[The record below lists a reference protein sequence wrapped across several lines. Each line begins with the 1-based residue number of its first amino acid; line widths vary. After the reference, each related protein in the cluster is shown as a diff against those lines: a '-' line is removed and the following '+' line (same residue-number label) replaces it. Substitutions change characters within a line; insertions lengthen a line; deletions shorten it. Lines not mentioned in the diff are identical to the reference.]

1 MRNKH
6 LLPLSL
12 VATVALTVMPNTGL
26 ANNMAND
33 GTNVNEANN
42 YTQLNNNAHLQ
53 QRKDSVVEKGSDRGI
68 MLNAKSTTEPRQ
80 VEIGLPMNY
89 TAVMFNGLPS
99 VFYFWPNTTS
109 NHWRGEQL
117 LAGQGLQNIST
128 TAIKFGEIGYGV
140 DSYMERGGEKFKGK
154 LKYQTNIYGAQN
166 FDLNLSGK
174 LAKKTY
180 FTLSAYQ
187 NFDPG
192 SMDLKFT
199 NFIDRA
205 QFYTAG
211 LTHLFNNDRGR
222 ISVFYKYN
230 VTHPL
235 TSLANYAP
243 FTYDGDGKVSE
254 LKGFRMG
261 RDSYLPVDGMMQY
274 RDVKTGELVTDNLYD
289 IIKTRTHEGTA
300 LLDYDFGN
308 NLTLAVKAK
317 FSHSKGHSGDQL
329 TMGFYED
336 ADATYA
342 DNGEQFHGTIQ
353 RRLSQINAFCVKDA
367 MLIAELQKKTANH
380 NWAFGVN
387 ELYSNIDYARSTT
400 QYYHEVAPNPRKL
413 IYNGQ
418 EYANLNGSSE
428 YDKGF
433 ENKLAAYVTDTWR
446 VSPSFRMGYGARL
459 ELFNIGVDYIGDSRF
474 TDFYIGAKYNDADGN
489 QKTVATTHHTNTG
502 LNYAVSVSPTYNIT
516 HNFGLTGEINF
527 LQQYRHL
534 EAYSG
539 KTLPYY
545 NHRPFILGRAGIFYN
560 SKFVNLVSAFTYA
573 RRTNDYSRLT
583 VMSENPNEDPV
594 MVGASSGIQTM
605 GWTTDAMFTPFKG
618 FKFHAMFTYQN
629 PKYTGYKFE
638 AFNKTYD
645 FSDKIVTKQSKIII
659 ELDPNYTYDRFN
671 IWASFRYYSKQYA
684 NVGNSVYFNGRWET
698 FAGASYKANKMLT
711 FNVNV
716 VNFLNQRGAQG
727 TIPGSELITDG
738 SQYAGTVMA
747 GNYIRPFTVEFGA
760 KLNF

>member
-1 MRNKH
+1 MNRRKL
-6 LLPLSL
+6 LLPSLLAVASIFPTLSANADTL
-12 VATVALTVMPNTGL
+12 NKSVIALEDTTKTVS
-26 ANNMAND
+26 ND
-33 GTNVNEANN
+33 HGV
-42 YTQLNNNAHLQ
+42 
-53 QRKDSVVEKGSDRGI
+53 
-68 MLNAKSTTEPRQ
+68 MLNAKDATEPRQ
-80 VEIGLPMNY
+80 VEIGLPMSY
-89 TAVMFNGLPS
+89 TAVSVDGLPA
-99 VFYFWPNTTS
+99 VYYYWPNTTS

-117 LAGQGLQNIST
+117 LARQGLQNIAT

-154 LKYQTNIYGAQN
+154 LKYQTNTFGAQN

-180 FTLSAYQ
+180 FTLSTYQ

-192 SMDLKFT
+192 SMNLKFT
-199 NFIDRA
+199 NYIDRA

-211 LTHLFNNDRGR
+211 LTHLFNDDRGR
-222 ISVFYKYN
+222 FSVFYKYN
-230 VTHPL
+230 ETHPL
-235 TSLANYAP
+235 TALANYAP

-254 LKGFRMG
+254 LKNFRMG

-274 RDVKTGELVTDNLYD
+274 RNVKTGELVTDNLYD
-289 IIKTRTHEGTA
+289 IIKTRTHEATA
-300 LLDYDFGN
+300 LLDYDLGN
-308 NLTLAVKAK
+308 NLSLAVKGK

-342 DNGEQFHGTIQ
+342 DNGDAFHGTIQ

-367 MLIAELQKKTANH
+367 MLVAELQKKTASH
-380 NWAFGVN
+380 DWAFGIN

-413 IYNGQ
+413 IYNGV
-418 EYANLNGSSE
+418 EYANLNGSTE

-433 ENKLAAYVTDTWR
+433 ENKLAAYVNDTWR
-446 VSPSFRMGYGARL
+446 ISRNFRMGYGARV
-459 ELFNIGVDYIGDSRF
+459 ELFSLGVDYISDKRFGDF
-474 TDFYIGAKYNDADGN
+474 HIGANYTDAEGN
-489 QKTVATTHHTNTG
+489 KKTVGVSHHTNTG

-527 LQQYRHL
+527 LRQYRHL

-539 KTLPYY
+539 TSLPYY
-545 NHRPFILGRAGIFYN
+545 NNRPFILGRAGIFFN
-560 SKFVNLVSAFTYA
+560 SSFVNLVSAFTYA

-594 MVGASSGIQTM
+594 MVGASSGIETM

-618 FKFHAMFTYQN
+618 FTFHAMVTLQS

-645 FSDKIVTKQSKIII
+645 FSGKTVTKQSKLIV

-671 IWASFRYYSKQYA
+671 IWASFRYYGKQYA

-698 FAGASYKANKMLT
+698 FAGASYKASKMLT

-738 SQYAGTVMA
+738 SQYAGTIMA

>member
-1 MRNKH
+1 MNRRKL
-6 LLPLSL
+6 LLPSLLAVASIFPTLSANADTL
-12 VATVALTVMPNTGL
+12 NKSVIALEDTTKT
-26 ANNMAND
+26 ASND
-33 GTNVNEANN
+33 HGV
-42 YTQLNNNAHLQ
+42 
-53 QRKDSVVEKGSDRGI
+53 
-68 MLNAKSTTEPRQ
+68 MLNAKDATEPRQ
-80 VEIGLPMNY
+80 VEIGLPMSY
-89 TAVMFNGLPS
+89 TAVSVDGLPA
-99 VFYFWPNTTS
+99 VYYYWPNTTS

-117 LAGQGLQNIST
+117 LARQGLQNIAT

-154 LKYQTNIYGAQN
+154 LKYQTNTFGAQN

-180 FTLSAYQ
+180 FTLSTYQ

-192 SMDLKFT
+192 SMNLKFT
-199 NFIDRA
+199 NYIDRA

-211 LTHLFNNDRGR
+211 LTHLFNDDRGR
-222 ISVFYKYN
+222 FSVFYKYN
-230 VTHPL
+230 ETHPL
-235 TSLANYAP
+235 TALANYAP

-254 LKGFRMG
+254 LKNFRMG

-289 IIKTRTHEGTA
+289 IIKTRTHEATA
-300 LLDYDFGN
+300 LLDYDLGN
-308 NLTLAVKAK
+308 NLSLAVKGK

-342 DNGEQFHGTIQ
+342 DNGDAFHGTIQ

-367 MLIAELQKKTANH
+367 LFVAELQKKTASH
-380 NWAFGVN
+380 DWAFGIN

-413 IYNGQ
+413 IYNGV
-418 EYANLNGSSE
+418 EYANLNGSTE

-433 ENKLAAYVTDTWR
+433 ENKLAAYVNDTWR
-446 VSPSFRMGYGARL
+446 ISRNFRMGYGARV
-459 ELFNIGVDYIGDSRF
+459 ELFNLGVDYIGDKRF
-474 TDFYIGAKYNDADGN
+474 GDFHIGANYTDAEGN
-489 QKTVATTHHTNTG
+489 KKTVGITHHTNTG

-527 LQQYRHL
+527 LRQYRHL

-539 KTLPYY
+539 TSLPYY
-545 NHRPFILGRAGIFYN
+545 NNRPFILGRAGIFFN
-560 SKFVNLVSAFTYA
+560 SSFVNLVSAFTYA

-594 MVGASSGIQTM
+594 MVGASSGIETM

-618 FKFHAMFTYQN
+618 FTFHAMVTLQS

-645 FSDKIVTKQSKIII
+645 FSGKTVTKQSKLIV

-671 IWASFRYYSKQYA
+671 IWASFRYYGKQYA

-698 FAGASYKANKMLT
+698 FAGASYKASKMLT

-738 SQYAGTVMA
+738 SQYAGTIMA

>member
-1 MRNKH
+1 MNRKKL
-6 LLPLSL
+6 LLPSLLAVASIFPTLSANADTL
-12 VATVALTVMPNTGL
+12 NKSVIALEDTTKT
-26 ANNMAND
+26 ASND
-33 GTNVNEANN
+33 HGV
-42 YTQLNNNAHLQ
+42 
-53 QRKDSVVEKGSDRGI
+53 
-68 MLNAKSTTEPRQ
+68 MLNAKDATEPRQ
-80 VEIGLPMNY
+80 VEIGLPMSY
-89 TAVMFNGLPS
+89 TAVSVDGLPA
-99 VFYFWPNTTS
+99 VYYYWPNTTS

-117 LAGQGLQNIST
+117 LARQGLQNIAT

-154 LKYQTNIYGAQN
+154 LKYQTNTFGAQN

-180 FTLSAYQ
+180 FTLSTYQ

-192 SMDLKFT
+192 SMNLKFT
-199 NFIDRA
+199 NYIDRA

-211 LTHLFNNDRGR
+211 LTHLFNDDRGR
-222 ISVFYKYN
+222 FSVFYKYN
-230 VTHPL
+230 ETHPL
-235 TSLANYAP
+235 TALANYAP

-254 LKGFRMG
+254 LKNFRMG

-289 IIKTRTHEGTA
+289 IIKTRTHEATA
-300 LLDYDFGN
+300 LLDYDLGN
-308 NLTLAVKAK
+308 NLSLAVKGK

-342 DNGEQFHGTIQ
+342 DNGDAFHGTIQ

-367 MLIAELQKKTANH
+367 MLVAELQKKTASH
-380 NWAFGVN
+380 DWAFGIN

-413 IYNGQ
+413 IYNGA

-433 ENKLAAYVTDTWR
+433 ENKLAAYVNDTWR
-446 VSPSFRMGYGARL
+446 VSRNFRMGYGARV
-459 ELFNIGVDYIGDSRF
+459 ELFNLGVDYIGDKRF
-474 TDFYIGAKYNDADGN
+474 SDFHIGANYTDAEGT
-489 QKTVATTHHTNTG
+489 KKAVGVSHHTNTG

-527 LQQYRHL
+527 LRQYRHL

-539 KTLPYY
+539 TSLPYY
-545 NHRPFILGRAGIFYN
+545 NNRPFILGRAGIFFN
-560 SKFVNLVSAFTYA
+560 SSFVNLVSAFTYA

-594 MVGASSGIQTM
+594 MVGASSGIETM

-618 FKFHAMFTYQN
+618 FTFHAMVTLQS

-645 FSDKIVTKQSKIII
+645 FSGKTVTKQSKLIV

-671 IWASFRYYSKQYA
+671 IWASFRYYGKQYA

-698 FAGASYKANKMLT
+698 FAGASYKASKMLT

-738 SQYAGTVMA
+738 SQYAGTIMA

>member
-1 MRNKH
+1 MNRRKL
-6 LLPLSL
+6 LLPSLLAVASIFPTLSANADTL
-12 VATVALTVMPNTGL
+12 NKSVIALEDTTKT
-26 ANNMAND
+26 ASND
-33 GTNVNEANN
+33 HGV
-42 YTQLNNNAHLQ
+42 
-53 QRKDSVVEKGSDRGI
+53 
-68 MLNAKSTTEPRQ
+68 MLNAKDATEPRQ
-80 VEIGLPMNY
+80 VEIGLPMSY
-89 TAVMFNGLPS
+89 TAVSVDGLPA
-99 VFYFWPNTTS
+99 VYYYWPNTTS

-117 LAGQGLQNIST
+117 LARQGLQNIAT

-154 LKYQTNIYGAQN
+154 QKYQTNTFGAQN

-180 FTLSAYQ
+180 FTLSTYQ

-192 SMDLKFT
+192 SMNLKFT
-199 NFIDRA
+199 NYIDRA

-211 LTHLFNNDRGR
+211 LTHLFNDDRGR
-222 ISVFYKYN
+222 FSVFYKYN
-230 VTHPL
+230 ETHPL
-235 TSLANYAP
+235 TALANYAP

-254 LKGFRMG
+254 LKNFRMG

-289 IIKTRTHEGTA
+289 IIKTRTHEATA
-300 LLDYDFGN
+300 LLDYDLGN
-308 NLTLAVKAK
+308 NLSLAVKGK

-342 DNGEQFHGTIQ
+342 DNGDAFHGTIQ

-367 MLIAELQKKTANH
+367 MLVAELQKKTASH
-380 NWAFGVN
+380 DWAFGIN

-413 IYNGQ
+413 IYNGA

-433 ENKLAAYVTDTWR
+433 ENKLAAYVNDTWR
-446 VSPSFRMGYGARL
+446 VSRNFRMGYGARV
-459 ELFNIGVDYIGDSRF
+459 ELFNLGVDYIGDKRF
-474 TDFYIGAKYNDADGN
+474 GDFHIGANYTDAEGTK
-489 QKTVATTHHTNTG
+489 KTVGVSHHTNTG

-527 LQQYRHL
+527 LRQYRHL

-539 KTLPYY
+539 TSLPYY
-545 NHRPFILGRAGIFYN
+545 NNRPFILGRAGIFFN
-560 SKFVNLVSAFTYA
+560 SSFVNLVSAFTYA

-594 MVGASSGIQTM
+594 MVGASSGIETM

-618 FKFHAMFTYQN
+618 FTFHAMVTLQS

-645 FSDKIVTKQSKIII
+645 FSGKTVTKQSKLIV

-671 IWASFRYYSKQYA
+671 IWASFRYYGKQYA

-698 FAGASYKANKMLT
+698 FAGASYKASKMLT

-738 SQYAGTVMA
+738 SQYAGTIMA

>member
-1 MRNKH
+1 MNRKKL
-6 LLPLSL
+6 LLPSLLAVASIFPTLSANADTL
-12 VATVALTVMPNTGL
+12 NKSVIALEDTTKT
-26 ANNMAND
+26 ASND
-33 GTNVNEANN
+33 HGV
-42 YTQLNNNAHLQ
+42 
-53 QRKDSVVEKGSDRGI
+53 
-68 MLNAKSTTEPRQ
+68 MLNAKDATEPRQ
-80 VEIGLPMNY
+80 VEIGLPMSY
-89 TAVMFNGLPS
+89 TAVSVDGLPA
-99 VFYFWPNTTS
+99 VYYYWPNTTS

-117 LAGQGLQNIST
+117 LARQGLQNIAT

-154 LKYQTNIYGAQN
+154 LKYQTNTFGAQN

-180 FTLSAYQ
+180 FTLSTYQ

-192 SMDLKFT
+192 SMNLKFT
-199 NFIDRA
+199 NYIDRA

-211 LTHLFNNDRGR
+211 LTHLFNDDRGR
-222 ISVFYKYN
+222 FSVFYKYN
-230 VTHPL
+230 ETHPL
-235 TSLANYAP
+235 TALANYAP

-254 LKGFRMG
+254 LKNFRMG

-274 RDVKTGELVTDNLYD
+274 RNVKTGKLVTDNLYD
-289 IIKTRTHEGTA
+289 IIKTRTHEATA
-300 LLDYDFGN
+300 LLDYDLGN
-308 NLTLAVKAK
+308 NLSLAVKGK

-342 DNGEQFHGTIQ
+342 DNGDAFHGTIQ

-367 MLIAELQKKTANH
+367 MLVAELQKKTASH
-380 NWAFGVN
+380 DWAFGIN

-413 IYNGQ
+413 IYNGV

-433 ENKLAAYVTDTWR
+433 ENKLAAYVNDTWR
-446 VSPSFRMGYGARL
+446 VSRNFRMGYGARV
-459 ELFNIGVDYIGDSRF
+459 ELFNLGVDYIGDKRF
-474 TDFYIGAKYNDADGN
+474 SDFHIGANYTDAEGTK
-489 QKTVATTHHTNTG
+489 KTVGVSHHTNTG

-527 LQQYRHL
+527 LRQYRHL

-539 KTLPYY
+539 TSLPYY
-545 NHRPFILGRAGIFYN
+545 NNRPFILGRAGIFFN
-560 SKFVNLVSAFTYA
+560 SSFVNLVSAFTYA

-594 MVGASSGIQTM
+594 MVGASSGIETM

-618 FKFHAMFTYQN
+618 FTFHAMVTLQS

-645 FSDKIVTKQSKIII
+645 FSGKTVTKQSKLIV

-671 IWASFRYYSKQYA
+671 IWASFRYYGKQYA

-698 FAGASYKANKMLT
+698 FAGASYKASKMLT

-738 SQYAGTVMA
+738 SQYAGTIMA

>member
-1 MRNKH
+1 MKHNKL
-6 LLPLSL
+6 LLPTFL
-12 VATVALTVMPNTGL
+12 VAASL
-26 ANNMAND
+26 ATTLPVHADTLLKAYAAVEDSTKTEGND
-33 GTNVNEANN
+33 HGV
-42 YTQLNNNAHLQ
+42 
-53 QRKDSVVEKGSDRGI
+53 
-68 MLNAKSTTEPRQ
+68 MLNAKDATEPRQ
-80 VEIGLPMNY
+80 VEIGLPMSY
-89 TAVMFNGLPS
+89 TAVS
-99 VFYFWPNTTS
+99 VDGVPAVYYYWPNTTS

-154 LKYQTNIYGAQN
+154 VKYQTNTYGAQN
-166 FDLNLSGK
+166 FDMNLSGK

-180 FTLSAYQ
+180 FTLSTYQ

-199 NFIDRA
+199 NYIDRA

-211 LTHLFNNDRGR
+211 LTRLFNNDRGR
-222 ISVFYKYN
+222 FSVFYKYN

-235 TSLANYAP
+235 TALANYAP

-261 RDSYLPVDGMMQY
+261 RDSYLPVDGTMQY
-274 RDVKTGELVTDNLYD
+274 RDVKTGELVTNNLYD
-289 IIKTRTHEGTA
+289 IIKTRTHEATA

-308 NLTLAVKAK
+308 NLTFAVKAK

-342 DNGEQFHGTIQ
+342 DNGDAFHGTIQ

-367 MLIAELQKKTANH
+367 MFIAELQKKTANH
-380 NWAFGVN
+380 NWAFGIN

-413 IYNGQ
+413 VYNGK

-433 ENKLAAYVTDTWR
+433 ENKLAAYVNDTWR
-446 VSPSFRMGYGARL
+446 VSRNFRMGYGARL
-459 ELFNIGVDYIGDSRF
+459 ELFNIGVDYIGDGRF
-474 TDFYIGAKYNDADGN
+474 SDFYIGANYSDADGN
-489 QKTVATTHHTNTG
+489 SKTVATTHHTNTG
-502 LNYAVSVSPTYNIT
+502 VNYVVSVSPTYNIT
-516 HNFGLTGEINF
+516 SNFGLTGEINF

-560 SKFVNLVSAFTYA
+560 SSFVNLVSAFTYA

-583 VMSENPNEDPV
+583 VMSDNPNEDPV
-594 MVGASSGIQTM
+594 MVGASSGIETM

-618 FKFHAMFTYQN
+618 FKFHAMLTLQS

-645 FSDKIVTKQSKIII
+645 FSDKTVTKQSKMII

-738 SQYAGTVMA
+738 SQYAGTIMA

>member
-1 MRNKH
+1 MNRKKL
-6 LLPLSL
+6 LLPSLLAVASIFPTLSANADTL
-12 VATVALTVMPNTGL
+12 NKSVIALEDTTKT
-26 ANNMAND
+26 ASND
-33 GTNVNEANN
+33 HGV
-42 YTQLNNNAHLQ
+42 
-53 QRKDSVVEKGSDRGI
+53 
-68 MLNAKSTTEPRQ
+68 MLNAKDATEPRQ
-80 VEIGLPMNY
+80 VEIGLPMSY
-89 TAVMFNGLPS
+89 TAVSVDGLPA
-99 VFYFWPNTTS
+99 VYYYWPNTTS

-117 LAGQGLQNIST
+117 LARQGLQNIAT

-154 LKYQTNIYGAQN
+154 LKYQTNTFGAQN

-180 FTLSAYQ
+180 FTLSTYQ

-192 SMDLKFT
+192 SMNLKFT
-199 NFIDRA
+199 NYIDRA

-211 LTHLFNNDRGR
+211 LTHLFNDDRGR
-222 ISVFYKYN
+222 FSVFYKYN
-230 VTHPL
+230 ETHPL
-235 TSLANYAP
+235 TALANYAP

-254 LKGFRMG
+254 LKNFRMG

-274 RDVKTGELVTDNLYD
+274 RNVKTDELVTDNLYD
-289 IIKTRTHEGTA
+289 IIKTRTHEATA
-300 LLDYDFGN
+300 LLDYDLGN
-308 NLTLAVKAK
+308 NLSLAVKGK

-342 DNGEQFHGTIQ
+342 DNGDAFHGTIQ

-367 MLIAELQKKTANH
+367 MLVAELQKKTASH
-380 NWAFGVN
+380 DWAFGIN

-413 IYNGQ
+413 IYNGV
-418 EYANLNGSSE
+418 EYANLNGSTE

-433 ENKLAAYVTDTWR
+433 ENKLAAYVNDTWR
-446 VSPSFRMGYGARL
+446 VSRNFRMGYGARV
-459 ELFNIGVDYIGDSRF
+459 ELFNLGVDYIGDKRF
-474 TDFYIGAKYNDADGN
+474 GDFHIGANYTDAEGN
-489 QKTVATTHHTNTG
+489 KKTVGITHHTHTG

-527 LQQYRHL
+527 LRQYRHL

-539 KTLPYY
+539 ASLPYY
-545 NHRPFILGRAGIFYN
+545 NNRPFILGRAGIFFN
-560 SKFVNLVSAFTYA
+560 SSFVNLVSAFTYA

-594 MVGASSGIQTM
+594 MVGASSGIETM

-618 FKFHAMFTYQN
+618 FTFHAMVTLQS

-645 FSDKIVTKQSKIII
+645 FSGKTVTKQSKLIV

-671 IWASFRYYSKQYA
+671 IWASFRYYGKQYA

-698 FAGASYKANKMLT
+698 FAGASYKASKMLT

-738 SQYAGTVMA
+738 SQYAGTIMA

>member
-1 MRNKH
+1 MNRRKL
-6 LLPLSL
+6 LLPSLLAVASIFPTLSANADTL
-12 VATVALTVMPNTGL
+12 NKSVIALEDTTKT
-26 ANNMAND
+26 ASND
-33 GTNVNEANN
+33 HGV
-42 YTQLNNNAHLQ
+42 
-53 QRKDSVVEKGSDRGI
+53 
-68 MLNAKSTTEPRQ
+68 MLNAKDATEPRQ
-80 VEIGLPMNY
+80 VEIGLPMSY
-89 TAVMFNGLPS
+89 TAVSVDGLPA
-99 VFYFWPNTTS
+99 VYYYWPNTTS

-117 LAGQGLQNIST
+117 LARQGLQNIAT

-154 LKYQTNIYGAQN
+154 LKYQTNTFGAQN

-174 LAKKTY
+174 LTKKTY
-180 FTLSAYQ
+180 FTLSTYQ

-192 SMDLKFT
+192 SMNLKFT
-199 NFIDRA
+199 NYIDRA

-211 LTHLFNNDRGR
+211 LTHLFNDDRGR
-222 ISVFYKYN
+222 FSVFYKYN
-230 VTHPL
+230 ETHPL
-235 TSLANYAP
+235 TALANYAP

-254 LKGFRMG
+254 LKNFRMG

-274 RDVKTGELVTDNLYD
+274 RDVKTGKLVTDNLYD
-289 IIKTRTHEGTA
+289 IIKTRTHEATA
-300 LLDYDFGN
+300 LLDYDLGN
-308 NLTLAVKAK
+308 NLSLAVKGK

-342 DNGEQFHGTIQ
+342 DNGDAFHGTIQ

-367 MLIAELQKKTANH
+367 MLVAELQKKTASH
-380 NWAFGVN
+380 DWAFGIN

-413 IYNGQ
+413 IYNGA
-418 EYANLNGSSE
+418 EYANLNGSTE

-433 ENKLAAYVTDTWR
+433 ENKLAAYVNDTWR
-446 VSPSFRMGYGARL
+446 VSRNFRMGYGARV
-459 ELFNIGVDYIGDSRF
+459 ELFNLGVDYIGDKRF
-474 TDFYIGAKYNDADGN
+474 GDFHIGANYTDAEGN
-489 QKTVATTHHTNTG
+489 KKTVGVSHHTNTG

-527 LQQYRHL
+527 LRQYRHL

-539 KTLPYY
+539 TSLPYY
-545 NHRPFILGRAGIFYN
+545 NNRPFILGRAGIFFN
-560 SKFVNLVSAFTYA
+560 SSFVNLVSAFTYA

-594 MVGASSGIQTM
+594 MVGASSGIETM

-618 FKFHAMFTYQN
+618 FTFHAMVTLQS

-645 FSDKIVTKQSKIII
+645 FSGKTVTKQSKLIV

-671 IWASFRYYSKQYA
+671 IWASFRYYGKQYA

-698 FAGASYKANKMLT
+698 FAGASYKASKMLT

-738 SQYAGTVMA
+738 SQYAGTIMA

>member
-1 MRNKH
+1 MNRKKL
-6 LLPLSL
+6 LLPSLLAVASIFPTLSANADTL
-12 VATVALTVMPNTGL
+12 NKSVIALEDTTKT
-26 ANNMAND
+26 ASND
-33 GTNVNEANN
+33 HGV
-42 YTQLNNNAHLQ
+42 
-53 QRKDSVVEKGSDRGI
+53 
-68 MLNAKSTTEPRQ
+68 MLNAKDATEPRQ
-80 VEIGLPMNY
+80 VEIGLPMSY
-89 TAVMFNGLPS
+89 TAVSVDGLPA
-99 VFYFWPNTTS
+99 VYYYWPNTTS

-117 LAGQGLQNIST
+117 LARQGLQNIAT

-154 LKYQTNIYGAQN
+154 LKYQTNTFGAQN

-180 FTLSAYQ
+180 FTLSTYQ

-192 SMDLKFT
+192 SMNLKFT
-199 NFIDRA
+199 NYIDRA

-211 LTHLFNNDRGR
+211 LTHLFNDDRGR
-222 ISVFYKYN
+222 FSVFYKYN
-230 VTHPL
+230 ETHPL
-235 TSLANYAP
+235 TALANYAP

-254 LKGFRMG
+254 LKNFRMG

-274 RDVKTGELVTDNLYD
+274 RDVKTGKLVTDNLYD
-289 IIKTRTHEGTA
+289 IIKTRTHEATA
-300 LLDYDFGN
+300 LLDYDLGN
-308 NLTLAVKAK
+308 NLSLAVKGK

-342 DNGEQFHGTIQ
+342 DNGDAFHGTIQ

-367 MLIAELQKKTANH
+367 MLVAELQKKTANH
-380 NWAFGVN
+380 DWAFGIN

-413 IYNGQ
+413 IYNGA

-433 ENKLAAYVTDTWR
+433 ENKLAAYVNDTWR
-446 VSPSFRMGYGARL
+446 VSRNFRMGYGARV
-459 ELFNIGVDYIGDSRF
+459 ELFNLGVDYIGDKRF
-474 TDFYIGAKYNDADGN
+474 SDFHIGANYTDAEGN
-489 QKTVATTHHTNTG
+489 KKTVGITHHTNTG

-527 LQQYRHL
+527 LRQYRHL

-539 KTLPYY
+539 TSLPYY
-545 NHRPFILGRAGIFYN
+545 NNRPFILGRAGIFFN
-560 SKFVNLVSAFTYA
+560 SSFVNLVSAFTYA

-594 MVGASSGIQTM
+594 MVGASSGIETM

-618 FKFHAMFTYQN
+618 FTFHAMVTLQS

-645 FSDKIVTKQSKIII
+645 FSGKTVTKQSKLIV

-671 IWASFRYYSKQYA
+671 IWASFRYYGKQYA

-698 FAGASYKANKMLT
+698 FAGASYKASKMLT

-738 SQYAGTVMA
+738 SQYAGTIMA

>member
-1 MRNKH
+1 MKHNKL
-6 LLPLSL
+6 LLPTFL
-12 VATVALTVMPNTGL
+12 VAASL
-26 ANNMAND
+26 ATTLPVHADTLLKAYAAVEDSTKTEGND
-33 GTNVNEANN
+33 HGV
-42 YTQLNNNAHLQ
+42 
-53 QRKDSVVEKGSDRGI
+53 
-68 MLNAKSTTEPRQ
+68 MLNAKDATEPRQ
-80 VEIGLPMNY
+80 VEIGLPMSY
-89 TAVMFNGLPS
+89 TAVS
-99 VFYFWPNTTS
+99 VDGVPAVYYYWPNTTS

-154 LKYQTNIYGAQN
+154 VKYQTNTYGAQN
-166 FDLNLSGK
+166 FDMNLSGK

-180 FTLSAYQ
+180 FTLSTYQ

-199 NFIDRA
+199 NYIDRA

-211 LTHLFNNDRGR
+211 LTRLFNNDRGR
-222 ISVFYKYN
+222 FSVFYKYN

-235 TSLANYAP
+235 TTLANYAP

-261 RDSYLPVDGMMQY
+261 RDSYLPVDGTMQY
-274 RDVKTGELVTDNLYD
+274 RDVKTGELVTNNLYD
-289 IIKTRTHEGTA
+289 IIKTRTHEATA

-342 DNGEQFHGTIQ
+342 DNGDAFHGTIQ

-367 MLIAELQKKTANH
+367 MFIAELQKKTANH
-380 NWAFGVN
+380 NWAFGIN

-413 IYNGQ
+413 VYNGK

-433 ENKLAAYVTDTWR
+433 ENKLAAYVNDTWR
-446 VSPSFRMGYGARL
+446 VSRNFRMGYGARL
-459 ELFNIGVDYIGDSRF
+459 ELFNIGVDYIGDGRF
-474 TDFYIGAKYNDADGN
+474 SDFYIGANYSDADGN
-489 QKTVATTHHTNTG
+489 SKTVGTTHHTNTG
-502 LNYAVSVSPTYNIT
+502 LNYVVSVSPTYNIT
-516 HNFGLTGEINF
+516 SNFGLTGEINF

-560 SKFVNLVSAFTYA
+560 SSFVNLVSAFTYA

-583 VMSENPNEDPV
+583 VMSDNPNEDPV
-594 MVGASSGIQTM
+594 MVEASSGIETM

-618 FKFHAMFTYQN
+618 FKFHAMLTLQS

-645 FSDKIVTKQSKIII
+645 FSDKTVTKQSKMII

-738 SQYAGTVMA
+738 SQYAGTIMA

>member
-1 MRNKH
+1 MVAASLATTLPVH
-6 LLPLSL
+6 ADTLLKAYAAVEDS
-12 VATVALTVMPNTGL
+12 TKTEG
-26 ANNMAND
+26 ND
-33 GTNVNEANN
+33 HGV
-42 YTQLNNNAHLQ
+42 
-53 QRKDSVVEKGSDRGI
+53 
-68 MLNAKSTTEPRQ
+68 MLNAKDATEPRQ
-80 VEIGLPMNY
+80 VEIGLPMSY
-89 TAVMFNGLPS
+89 TAVS
-99 VFYFWPNTTS
+99 VDGVPAVYYYWPNTTS

-154 LKYQTNIYGAQN
+154 VKYQTNTYGAQN
-166 FDLNLSGK
+166 FDMNLSGK

-180 FTLSAYQ
+180 FTLCTYQ

-199 NFIDRA
+199 NYIDRA

-211 LTHLFNNDRGR
+211 LTRLFNNDRGR
-222 ISVFYKYN
+222 FSVFYKYN

-235 TSLANYAP
+235 TTLANYAP

-261 RDSYLPVDGMMQY
+261 RDSYLPVDGTMQY
-274 RDVKTGELVTDNLYD
+274 RDVKTGELVTNNLYD
-289 IIKTRTHEGTA
+289 IIKTRTHEATA

-342 DNGEQFHGTIQ
+342 DNGDAFHGTIQ

-367 MLIAELQKKTANH
+367 MFIAELQKKTANH
-380 NWAFGVN
+380 NWAFGIN

-413 IYNGQ
+413 VYNGK

-433 ENKLAAYVTDTWR
+433 ENKLAAYVNDTWR
-446 VSPSFRMGYGARL
+446 VSRNFRMGYGARL
-459 ELFNIGVDYIGDSRF
+459 ELFNIGVDYIGDGRF
-474 TDFYIGAKYNDADGN
+474 SDFYIGANYSDADGN
-489 QKTVATTHHTNTG
+489 SKTVGTTHHTNTG
-502 LNYAVSVSPTYNIT
+502 LNYVVSVSPTYNIT
-516 HNFGLTGEINF
+516 SNFGLTGEINF

-560 SKFVNLVSAFTYA
+560 SSFVNLVSAFTYA

-583 VMSENPNEDPV
+583 VMSDNPNEDPV
-594 MVGASSGIQTM
+594 MVGASSGIETM

-618 FKFHAMFTYQN
+618 FKFHAMLTLQS

-645 FSDKIVTKQSKIII
+645 FSDKTVTKQSKMII

-684 NVGNSVYFNGRWET
+684 NIGNSVYFNGRWET

-738 SQYAGTVMA
+738 SQYAGTIMA

>member
-1 MRNKH
+1 MNRRKL
-6 LLPLSL
+6 LLPSLLAVASIFPTLSANADTL
-12 VATVALTVMPNTGL
+12 NKSVIALEDTTKT
-26 ANNMAND
+26 ASND
-33 GTNVNEANN
+33 HGV
-42 YTQLNNNAHLQ
+42 
-53 QRKDSVVEKGSDRGI
+53 
-68 MLNAKSTTEPRQ
+68 MLNAKDATEPRQ
-80 VEIGLPMNY
+80 VEIGLPMSY
-89 TAVMFNGLPS
+89 TAVSVDGLPA
-99 VFYFWPNTTS
+99 VYYYWPNTTS

-117 LAGQGLQNIST
+117 LARQGLQNIAT

-154 LKYQTNIYGAQN
+154 LKYQTNTFGAQN

-180 FTLSAYQ
+180 FTLSTYQ

-192 SMDLKFT
+192 SMNLKFT
-199 NFIDRA
+199 NYIDRA

-211 LTHLFNNDRGR
+211 LTHLFNDDRGR
-222 ISVFYKYN
+222 FSVFYKYN
-230 VTHPL
+230 ETHPL
-235 TSLANYAP
+235 TALANYAP

-254 LKGFRMG
+254 LKNFRMG

-274 RDVKTGELVTDNLYD
+274 RNVKTGELVTDNLYD
-289 IIKTRTHEGTA
+289 IIKTRTHEATA
-300 LLDYDFGN
+300 LLDYDLGN
-308 NLTLAVKAK
+308 NLSLAVKGK

-342 DNGEQFHGTIQ
+342 DNGEAFHGTVQ

-367 MLIAELQKKTANH
+367 LFVAELQKKTASH
-380 NWAFGVN
+380 DWAFGIN

-413 IYNGQ
+413 IYNGV

-433 ENKLAAYVTDTWR
+433 ENKLAAYVNDTWR
-446 VSPSFRMGYGARL
+446 VSRNFRMGYGARV
-459 ELFNIGVDYIGDSRF
+459 ELFNLGVDYIGDKRF
-474 TDFYIGAKYNDADGN
+474 GDFHIGANYTDAEGN
-489 QKTVATTHHTNTG
+489 KKTVGITHHTNTG

-527 LQQYRHL
+527 LRQYRHL

-539 KTLPYY
+539 TSLPYY
-545 NHRPFILGRAGIFYN
+545 NNRPFILGRAGIFFN
-560 SKFVNLVSAFTYA
+560 SSFVNLVSAFTYA

-594 MVGASSGIQTM
+594 MVGASSGIETM

-618 FKFHAMFTYQN
+618 FTFHAMVTLQS

-645 FSDKIVTKQSKIII
+645 FSGKTVTKQSKLIV

-671 IWASFRYYSKQYA
+671 IWASFRYYGKQYA

-698 FAGASYKANKMLT
+698 FAGASYKASKMLT

-738 SQYAGTVMA
+738 SQYAGTIMA

>member
-1 MRNKH
+1 MNRRKL
-6 LLPLSL
+6 LLPSFLAVASIFPTLSANADTL
-12 VATVALTVMPNTGL
+12 NKSVIALEDTTKT
-26 ANNMAND
+26 ASND
-33 GTNVNEANN
+33 HGV
-42 YTQLNNNAHLQ
+42 
-53 QRKDSVVEKGSDRGI
+53 
-68 MLNAKSTTEPRQ
+68 MLNAKDATEPRQ
-80 VEIGLPMNY
+80 VEIGLPMSY
-89 TAVMFNGLPS
+89 TAVSVDGLPA
-99 VFYFWPNTTS
+99 VYYYWPNTTS

-117 LAGQGLQNIST
+117 LARQGLQNIAT

-154 LKYQTNIYGAQN
+154 LKYQTNTFGAQN
-166 FDLNLSGK
+166 FGLNLSGK

-180 FTLSAYQ
+180 FTLSTYQ

-192 SMDLKFT
+192 SMNLKFT
-199 NFIDRA
+199 NYIDRA

-211 LTHLFNNDRGR
+211 LTHLFNDDRGR
-222 ISVFYKYN
+222 FSVFYKYN
-230 VTHPL
+230 ETHPL
-235 TSLANYAP
+235 TALANYAP

-254 LKGFRMG
+254 LKNFRMG

-274 RDVKTGELVTDNLYD
+274 RDVKTGKLVTDNLYD
-289 IIKTRTHEGTA
+289 IIKTRTHEATA
-300 LLDYDFGN
+300 LLDYDLGN
-308 NLTLAVKAK
+308 NLSLAVKGK

-342 DNGEQFHGTIQ
+342 DNGDAFHGTIQ

-367 MLIAELQKKTANH
+367 MLVAELQKKTASH
-380 NWAFGVN
+380 DWAFGIN
-387 ELYSNIDYARSTT
+387 ELYSNINYARSTT

-413 IYNGQ
+413 IYNGA
-418 EYANLNGSSE
+418 EYANLNGSTE

-433 ENKLAAYVTDTWR
+433 ENKLAAYVNDTWR
-446 VSPSFRMGYGARL
+446 ISRNFRMGYGARV
-459 ELFNIGVDYIGDSRF
+459 ELFNLGVDYIGDKRF
-474 TDFYIGAKYNDADGN
+474 SDFHIGANYTDAEGN
-489 QKTVATTHHTNTG
+489 KKTVGVSHHTNTG

-527 LQQYRHL
+527 LRQYRHL

-539 KTLPYY
+539 TSLPYY
-545 NHRPFILGRAGIFYN
+545 NNRPFILGRAGIFFN
-560 SKFVNLVSAFTYA
+560 SSFVNLVSAFTYA

-594 MVGASSGIQTM
+594 MVGASSGIETM

-618 FKFHAMFTYQN
+618 FTFHAMVTLQS

-645 FSDKIVTKQSKIII
+645 FSGKTVTKQSKLIV

-671 IWASFRYYSKQYA
+671 IWASFRYYGKQYA

-698 FAGASYKANKMLT
+698 FAGASYKASKMLT

-738 SQYAGTVMA
+738 SQYAGTIMA

>member
-1 MRNKH
+1 MKHNKL
-6 LLPLSL
+6 LLPTFL
-12 VATVALTVMPNTGL
+12 VAASL
-26 ANNMAND
+26 ATTLPVHADTLLKAYAAVEDSTKTEGND
-33 GTNVNEANN
+33 HGV
-42 YTQLNNNAHLQ
+42 
-53 QRKDSVVEKGSDRGI
+53 
-68 MLNAKSTTEPRQ
+68 MLNAKDATEPRQ
-80 VEIGLPMNY
+80 VEIGLPMSY
-89 TAVMFNGLPS
+89 TAVS
-99 VFYFWPNTTS
+99 VDGVPAVYYYWPNTTS

-154 LKYQTNIYGAQN
+154 VKYQTNTYGAQN
-166 FDLNLSGK
+166 FDMNLSGK

-180 FTLSAYQ
+180 FTLSTYQ

-199 NFIDRA
+199 NYIDRA

-211 LTHLFNNDRGR
+211 LTRLFNNDRGR
-222 ISVFYKYN
+222 FSVFYKYN

-235 TSLANYAP
+235 TTLANYAP

-254 LKGFRMG
+254 LNGFRMG
-261 RDSYLPVDGMMQY
+261 RDSYLPVDGTMQY
-274 RDVKTGELVTDNLYD
+274 RDVKTGELVTNNLYD
-289 IIKTRTHEGTA
+289 IIKTRTHEATA

-342 DNGEQFHGTIQ
+342 DNGNAFHGTIL

-367 MLIAELQKKTANH
+367 MFIAELQKKTANH
-380 NWAFGVN
+380 NWAFGIN

-413 IYNGQ
+413 VYNGK

-433 ENKLAAYVTDTWR
+433 ENKLAAYVNDTWR
-446 VSPSFRMGYGARL
+446 VSRNFRMGYGARL
-459 ELFNIGVDYIGDSRF
+459 ELFNIGVDYIGDGRF
-474 TDFYIGAKYNDADGN
+474 SDFYIGANYSDADGN
-489 QKTVATTHHTNTG
+489 SKTVGTTHHTNTG
-502 LNYAVSVSPTYNIT
+502 LNYVVSVSPTYNIT
-516 HNFGLTGEINF
+516 SNFGLTGEINF

-560 SKFVNLVSAFTYA
+560 SSFVNLVSAFTYA

-583 VMSENPNEDPV
+583 VMSDNPNEDPV
-594 MVGASSGIQTM
+594 MVGASSGIETM

-618 FKFHAMFTYQN
+618 FKFHAMLTLQS

-645 FSDKIVTKQSKIII
+645 FSDKTVTKQSKMII

-738 SQYAGTVMA
+738 SQYAGTIMA

>member
-1 MRNKH
+1 MNRKKL
-6 LLPLSL
+6 LLPSLLAVASIFPTLSANADTL
-12 VATVALTVMPNTGL
+12 NKSVIALEDTTKT
-26 ANNMAND
+26 ASND
-33 GTNVNEANN
+33 HGV
-42 YTQLNNNAHLQ
+42 
-53 QRKDSVVEKGSDRGI
+53 
-68 MLNAKSTTEPRQ
+68 MLNAKDATEPRQ
-80 VEIGLPMNY
+80 VEIGLPMSY
-89 TAVMFNGLPS
+89 TAVSVDGLPA
-99 VFYFWPNTTS
+99 VYYYWPNTTS

-117 LAGQGLQNIST
+117 LARQGLQNIAT

-154 LKYQTNIYGAQN
+154 LKYQTNTFGAQN

-180 FTLSAYQ
+180 FTLSTYQ

-192 SMDLKFT
+192 SMNLKFT
-199 NFIDRA
+199 NYIDRA

-211 LTHLFNNDRGR
+211 LTHLFNDDRGR
-222 ISVFYKYN
+222 FSVFYKYN
-230 VTHPL
+230 ETHPL
-235 TSLANYAP
+235 TTLANYAP

-254 LKGFRMG
+254 LKNFRMG

-274 RDVKTGELVTDNLYD
+274 RDVKTGKLVTDNLYD
-289 IIKTRTHEGTA
+289 IIKTRTHEATA
-300 LLDYDFGN
+300 LLDYDLGN
-308 NLTLAVKAK
+308 NLSLAVKGK

-342 DNGEQFHGTIQ
+342 DNGEAFHGTIQ

-367 MLIAELQKKTANH
+367 LFVAELQKKTASH
-380 NWAFGVN
+380 DWAFGIN

-413 IYNGQ
+413 IYNGV
-418 EYANLNGSSE
+418 EYANLNGSTE

-433 ENKLAAYVTDTWR
+433 ENKLAAYVNDTWR
-446 VSPSFRMGYGARL
+446 VSRNFRMGYGARV
-459 ELFNIGVDYIGDSRF
+459 ELFNLGVDYIGDKRF
-474 TDFYIGAKYNDADGN
+474 GDFHIGANYTDAEGN
-489 QKTVATTHHTNTG
+489 KKTVGVSHHTNTG

-527 LQQYRHL
+527 LRQYRHL

-539 KTLPYY
+539 TTLPYY
-545 NHRPFILGRAGIFYN
+545 NNRPFILGRAGIFFN
-560 SKFVNLVSAFTYA
+560 SSFLNLVSAFTYA

-594 MVGASSGIQTM
+594 MVGASSGIETM

-618 FKFHAMFTYQN
+618 FTFHAMVTLQS

-638 AFNKTYD
+638 AFNKNYD
-645 FSDKIVTKQSKIII
+645 FSGKTVTKQSKIIV
-659 ELDPNYTYDRFN
+659 ELDPNYTFDRFN
-671 IWASFRYYSKQYA
+671 IWASFRYYGKQYA

-698 FAGASYKANKMLT
+698 FAGASYKASKMLT

-738 SQYAGTVMA
+738 SQYAGTIMA

>member
-1 MRNKH
+1 MNRKKL
-6 LLPLSL
+6 LLPSLLAVASIFPTLSANADTSNKS
-12 VATVALTVMPNTGL
+12 VIALEDTTKT
-26 ANNMAND
+26 ASND
-33 GTNVNEANN
+33 HGV
-42 YTQLNNNAHLQ
+42 
-53 QRKDSVVEKGSDRGI
+53 
-68 MLNAKSTTEPRQ
+68 MLNAKDATEPRQ
-80 VEIGLPMNY
+80 VEIGLPMSY
-89 TAVMFNGLPS
+89 TAVSVDGLPA
-99 VFYFWPNTTS
+99 VYYYWPNTTS

-117 LAGQGLQNIST
+117 LARQGLQNIAT

-154 LKYQTNIYGAQN
+154 LKYQTNTFGAQN

-180 FTLSAYQ
+180 FTLSTYQ

-192 SMDLKFT
+192 SMNLKFT
-199 NFIDRA
+199 NYIDRA

-211 LTHLFNNDRGR
+211 LTHLFNDDRGR
-222 ISVFYKYN
+222 FSVFYKYN
-230 VTHPL
+230 ETHPL
-235 TSLANYAP
+235 TALANYAP

-254 LKGFRMG
+254 LKNFRMG

-274 RDVKTGELVTDNLYD
+274 RNVKTGELVTDNLYD
-289 IIKTRTHEGTA
+289 IIKTRTHEATA
-300 LLDYDFGN
+300 LLDYDLGN
-308 NLTLAVKAK
+308 NLSLAVKGK

-342 DNGEQFHGTIQ
+342 DNGDAFHGTIQ

-367 MLIAELQKKTANH
+367 MLVAELQKKTASH
-380 NWAFGVN
+380 DWAFGIN

-413 IYNGQ
+413 IYNGV

-433 ENKLAAYVTDTWR
+433 ENKLAAYVNDTWR
-446 VSPSFRMGYGARL
+446 VSHNFRMGYGARV
-459 ELFNIGVDYIGDSRF
+459 ELFNLGVDYIGDKRF
-474 TDFYIGAKYNDADGN
+474 SDFHIGANYTDAEGN
-489 QKTVATTHHTNTG
+489 KKTVGITHHTHTG

-527 LQQYRHL
+527 LRQYRHL

-539 KTLPYY
+539 TSLPYY
-545 NHRPFILGRAGIFYN
+545 NNRPFILGRAGIFFN
-560 SKFVNLVSAFTYA
+560 SSFVNLVSAFTYA

-594 MVGASSGIQTM
+594 MVGASSGIETM

-618 FKFHAMFTYQN
+618 FTFHAMVTLQS

-645 FSDKIVTKQSKIII
+645 FSGKTVTKQSKLIV
-659 ELDPNYTYDRFN
+659 ELDPNYTFDRFN
-671 IWASFRYYSKQYA
+671 IWASFRYYGKQYA

-698 FAGASYKANKMLT
+698 FAGASYKASKMLT

-738 SQYAGTVMA
+738 SQYAGTIMA

>member
-1 MRNKH
+1 MNRRKL
-6 LLPLSL
+6 LLPSLLAVASIIPALSANADTL
-12 VATVALTVMPNTGL
+12 NKSVIALEDTTKT
-26 ANNMAND
+26 ASND
-33 GTNVNEANN
+33 HGV
-42 YTQLNNNAHLQ
+42 
-53 QRKDSVVEKGSDRGI
+53 
-68 MLNAKSTTEPRQ
+68 MLNAKDATEPRQ
-80 VEIGLPMNY
+80 VEIGLPMSY
-89 TAVMFNGLPS
+89 TAVSVDGLPA
-99 VFYFWPNTTS
+99 VYYYWPNTTS

-117 LAGQGLQNIST
+117 LARQGLQNIAT

-154 LKYQTNIYGAQN
+154 LKYQTNTFGAQN

-180 FTLSAYQ
+180 FTLSTYQ

-192 SMDLKFT
+192 SMNLKFT
-199 NFIDRA
+199 NYIDRA

-211 LTHLFNNDRGR
+211 LTHLFNDDRGR
-222 ISVFYKYN
+222 FSVFYKYN
-230 VTHPL
+230 ETHPL
-235 TSLANYAP
+235 TALANYAP

-254 LKGFRMG
+254 LKNFRMG

-274 RDVKTGELVTDNLYD
+274 RDVKTGKLVTDNLYD
-289 IIKTRTHEGTA
+289 IIKTRTHEATA
-300 LLDYDFGN
+300 LLDYDLGN
-308 NLTLAVKAK
+308 NLSLAVKGK

-342 DNGEQFHGTIQ
+342 DNGDAFHGTIQ

-367 MLIAELQKKTANH
+367 LFVAELQKKTASH
-380 NWAFGVN
+380 DWAFGIN

-413 IYNGQ
+413 IYNGV
-418 EYANLNGSSE
+418 EYANLNGSTE

-433 ENKLAAYVTDTWR
+433 ENKLAAYVNDTWR
-446 VSPSFRMGYGARL
+446 VSRNFRMGYGARV
-459 ELFNIGVDYIGDSRF
+459 ELFNLGVDYIGDKRF
-474 TDFYIGAKYNDADGN
+474 SDFHIGANYTDAEGTK
-489 QKTVATTHHTNTG
+489 KTVGVSHHTNTG

-527 LQQYRHL
+527 LRQYRHL

-539 KTLPYY
+539 TSLPYY
-545 NHRPFILGRAGIFYN
+545 NNRPFILGRAGIFFN
-560 SKFVNLVSAFTYA
+560 SSFVNLVSAFTYA

-594 MVGASSGIQTM
+594 MVGASSGIETM

-618 FKFHAMFTYQN
+618 FTFHAMVTLQS

-645 FSDKIVTKQSKIII
+645 FSGKTVTKQSKLIV

-671 IWASFRYYSKQYA
+671 IWASFRYYGKQYA

-698 FAGASYKANKMLT
+698 FAGASYKASKILT

-738 SQYAGTVMA
+738 SQYAGTIMA

>member
-1 MRNKH
+1 MNRRKL
-6 LLPLSL
+6 LLPSLLAVASIFPTLSANADTL
-12 VATVALTVMPNTGL
+12 NKSVIALEDTTKT
-26 ANNMAND
+26 ASND
-33 GTNVNEANN
+33 HGV
-42 YTQLNNNAHLQ
+42 
-53 QRKDSVVEKGSDRGI
+53 
-68 MLNAKSTTEPRQ
+68 MLNAKDATEPRQ
-80 VEIGLPMNY
+80 VEIGLPMSY
-89 TAVMFNGLPS
+89 TAVSVDGLPA
-99 VFYFWPNTTS
+99 VYYYWPNTTS

-117 LAGQGLQNIST
+117 LARQGLQNIAT

-154 LKYQTNIYGAQN
+154 LKYQTNTFGAQN

-180 FTLSAYQ
+180 FTLSTYQ

-192 SMDLKFT
+192 SMNLKFT
-199 NFIDRA
+199 NYIDRA

-211 LTHLFNNDRGR
+211 LTHLFNDDRGR
-222 ISVFYKYN
+222 FSVFYKYN
-230 VTHPL
+230 ETHPL
-235 TSLANYAP
+235 TALANYAP

-254 LKGFRMG
+254 LKNFRMG

-289 IIKTRTHEGTA
+289 IIKTRTHEATA
-300 LLDYDFGN
+300 LLDYDLGN
-308 NLTLAVKAK
+308 NLSLAVKGK

-342 DNGEQFHGTIQ
+342 DNGDAFHGTIQ

-367 MLIAELQKKTANH
+367 LFVAELQKKTASH
-380 NWAFGVN
+380 DWAFGIN

-413 IYNGQ
+413 IYNGV
-418 EYANLNGSSE
+418 EYANLNGSTE

-433 ENKLAAYVTDTWR
+433 ENKLAAYVNDTWR
-446 VSPSFRMGYGARL
+446 VSRNFRMGYGARV
-459 ELFNIGVDYIGDSRF
+459 ELFNLGVDYIGDKRF
-474 TDFYIGAKYNDADGN
+474 GDFHIGANYTDAEGN
-489 QKTVATTHHTNTG
+489 KKTVGVSHHTNTG

-527 LQQYRHL
+527 LRQYRHL

-539 KTLPYY
+539 TSLPYY
-545 NHRPFILGRAGIFYN
+545 NNRPFILGRAGIFFN
-560 SKFVNLVSAFTYA
+560 SSFVNLVSAFTYA

-594 MVGASSGIQTM
+594 MVGASSGIETM

-618 FKFHAMFTYQN
+618 FTFHAMVTLQS

-645 FSDKIVTKQSKIII
+645 FSGKTVTKQSKLIV

-671 IWASFRYYSKQYA
+671 IWASFRYYGKQYA

-698 FAGASYKANKMLT
+698 FAGASYKASKMLT

-738 SQYAGTVMA
+738 SQYAGTIMA

>member
-1 MRNKH
+1 MKHNKL
-6 LLPLSL
+6 LLPTFL
-12 VATVALTVMPNTGL
+12 VAASL
-26 ANNMAND
+26 ATTLPVHADTLLKAYAAVEDSTKTEGND
-33 GTNVNEANN
+33 HGV
-42 YTQLNNNAHLQ
+42 
-53 QRKDSVVEKGSDRGI
+53 
-68 MLNAKSTTEPRQ
+68 MLNAKDATEPRQ
-80 VEIGLPMNY
+80 VEIGLPMSY
-89 TAVMFNGLPS
+89 TAVS
-99 VFYFWPNTTS
+99 VDGVPAVYYYWPNTTS

-154 LKYQTNIYGAQN
+154 VKYQTNTYGAQN
-166 FDLNLSGK
+166 FDMNLSGK

-180 FTLSAYQ
+180 FTLSTYQ

-199 NFIDRA
+199 NYIDRA

-211 LTHLFNNDRGR
+211 LTRLFNNDRGR
-222 ISVFYKYN
+222 FSVFYKYN

-235 TSLANYAP
+235 TTLANYAP

-254 LKGFRMG
+254 LNGFRMG
-261 RDSYLPVDGMMQY
+261 RDSYLPVDGTMQY
-274 RDVKTGELVTDNLYD
+274 RDVKTGELVTNNLYD
-289 IIKTRTHEGTA
+289 IIKTRTHEATA

-342 DNGEQFHGTIQ
+342 DNGNAFHGTIQ

-367 MLIAELQKKTANH
+367 MFIAELQKKTANH
-380 NWAFGVN
+380 NWAFGIN

-413 IYNGQ
+413 VYNGK

-433 ENKLAAYVTDTWR
+433 ENKLAAYVNDTWR
-446 VSPSFRMGYGARL
+446 VSRNFRMGYGARL
-459 ELFNIGVDYIGDSRF
+459 ELFNIGVDYIGDGRF
-474 TDFYIGAKYNDADGN
+474 SDFYIGANYSDADGN
-489 QKTVATTHHTNTG
+489 SKTVGTTHHTNTG
-502 LNYAVSVSPTYNIT
+502 LNYVVSVSPTYNIT
-516 HNFGLTGEINF
+516 SNFGLTGEINF

-560 SKFVNLVSAFTYA
+560 SSFVNLVSAFTYA

-583 VMSENPNEDPV
+583 VMSDNPNEDPV
-594 MVGASSGIQTM
+594 MVGASSGIETI

-618 FKFHAMFTYQN
+618 FKFHAMLTLQS

-645 FSDKIVTKQSKIII
+645 FSDKTVTKQSKMII

-738 SQYAGTVMA
+738 SQYAGTIMA

>member
-1 MRNKH
+1 MKHNKL
-6 LLPLSL
+6 LLPTFL
-12 VATVALTVMPNTGL
+12 VAASLATTLPVHADTLLKAYAAVEDSTNTEG
-26 ANNMAND
+26 ND
-33 GTNVNEANN
+33 HGV
-42 YTQLNNNAHLQ
+42 
-53 QRKDSVVEKGSDRGI
+53 
-68 MLNAKSTTEPRQ
+68 MLNAKDATEPRQ
-80 VEIGLPMNY
+80 VEIGLPMSY
-89 TAVMFNGLPS
+89 TAVS
-99 VFYFWPNTTS
+99 VDGVPAVYYYWPNTTS

-154 LKYQTNIYGAQN
+154 VKYQTNTYGAQN
-166 FDLNLSGK
+166 FDMNLSGK

-180 FTLSAYQ
+180 FTLSTYQ

-199 NFIDRA
+199 NYIDRA

-211 LTHLFNNDRGR
+211 LTRLFNNDRGR
-222 ISVFYKYN
+222 FSVFYKYN

-235 TSLANYAP
+235 TTLANYAP

-261 RDSYLPVDGMMQY
+261 RDSYLPVDGTMQY
-274 RDVKTGELVTDNLYD
+274 RDVKTGELVTNNLYD
-289 IIKTRTHEGTA
+289 IIKTRTHEATA

-342 DNGEQFHGTIQ
+342 DNGDAFHGTIQ

-367 MLIAELQKKTANH
+367 MFIAELQKKTANH
-380 NWAFGVN
+380 NWAFGIN
-387 ELYSNIDYARSTT
+387 ELYSNIDYVRSTT

-413 IYNGQ
+413 VYNGK

-433 ENKLAAYVTDTWR
+433 ENKLAAYVNDTWR
-446 VSPSFRMGYGARL
+446 VSRNFRMGYGARL
-459 ELFNIGVDYIGDSRF
+459 ELFNIGVDYIGDGRF
-474 TDFYIGAKYNDADGN
+474 SDFYIGANYSDADGN
-489 QKTVATTHHTNTG
+489 SKTVATTHHTNTG
-502 LNYAVSVSPTYNIT
+502 VNYVVSVSPTYNIT
-516 HNFGLTGEINF
+516 SNFGLTGEINF

-560 SKFVNLVSAFTYA
+560 SSFVNLVSAFTYA

-583 VMSENPNEDPV
+583 VMSDNPNEDPV
-594 MVGASSGIQTM
+594 MVGASSGIETM

-618 FKFHAMFTYQN
+618 FKFHAMLTLQS

-645 FSDKIVTKQSKIII
+645 FSDKTVTKQSKMII

-738 SQYAGTVMA
+738 SQYAGTIMA

>member
-1 MRNKH
+1 MKHNKL
-6 LLPLSL
+6 LLPTFL
-12 VATVALTVMPNTGL
+12 VAASL
-26 ANNMAND
+26 ATTLPVHADTLLKAYAAVEDSTKTEGND
-33 GTNVNEANN
+33 HGV
-42 YTQLNNNAHLQ
+42 
-53 QRKDSVVEKGSDRGI
+53 
-68 MLNAKSTTEPRQ
+68 MLNAKDATEPRQ
-80 VEIGLPMNY
+80 VEIGLPMSY
-89 TAVMFNGLPS
+89 TAVS
-99 VFYFWPNTTS
+99 VDGVPAVYYYWPNTTN

-140 DSYMERGGEKFKGK
+140 NSYMERGGEKFKGK
-154 LKYQTNIYGAQN
+154 VKYQTNTYGAQN
-166 FDLNLSGK
+166 FDMNLSGK

-180 FTLSAYQ
+180 FTLSTYQ

-199 NFIDRA
+199 NYIDRA

-211 LTHLFNNDRGR
+211 LTRLFNNDRGR
-222 ISVFYKYN
+222 FSVFYKYN

-235 TSLANYAP
+235 TTLANYAP

-254 LKGFRMG
+254 LNGFRMG
-261 RDSYLPVDGMMQY
+261 RDSYLPVDGTMQY
-274 RDVKTGELVTDNLYD
+274 RDVKTGELVTNNLYD
-289 IIKTRTHEGTA
+289 IIKTRTHEATA

-342 DNGEQFHGTIQ
+342 DNGDAFHGTIQ

-367 MLIAELQKKTANH
+367 MFIAELQKKTANH
-380 NWAFGVN
+380 NWAFGIN

-413 IYNGQ
+413 VYNGK

-433 ENKLAAYVTDTWR
+433 ENKLAAYVNDTWR
-446 VSPSFRMGYGARL
+446 VSRNFRMGYGARL
-459 ELFNIGVDYIGDSRF
+459 ELFNIGVDYIGDGRF
-474 TDFYIGAKYNDADGN
+474 SDFYIGANYSDADGN
-489 QKTVATTHHTNTG
+489 SKTVGTTHHTNTG
-502 LNYAVSVSPTYNIT
+502 LNYVVSVSPTYNIT
-516 HNFGLTGEINF
+516 SNFGLTGEINF

-560 SKFVNLVSAFTYA
+560 SSFVNLVSAFTYA
-573 RRTNDYSRLT
+573 RRTNDYIRLT
-583 VMSENPNEDPV
+583 VMSDNPNEDPV
-594 MVGASSGIQTM
+594 MVGASSGIETM

-618 FKFHAMFTYQN
+618 FKFHAMLTLQS

-645 FSDKIVTKQSKIII
+645 FSDKTVTKQSKMII

-738 SQYAGTVMA
+738 SQYAGTIMA

>member
-1 MRNKH
+1 MNRRKL
-6 LLPLSL
+6 LLPSLLAVASIFPTLSANADTL
-12 VATVALTVMPNTGL
+12 NKSVIALEDTTKT
-26 ANNMAND
+26 ASND
-33 GTNVNEANN
+33 HGV
-42 YTQLNNNAHLQ
+42 
-53 QRKDSVVEKGSDRGI
+53 
-68 MLNAKSTTEPRQ
+68 MLNAKDATEPRQ
-80 VEIGLPMNY
+80 VEIGLPMSY
-89 TAVMFNGLPS
+89 TAVSVDGLPA
-99 VFYFWPNTTS
+99 VYYYWPNTTS

-117 LAGQGLQNIST
+117 LARQGLQNIAT

-154 LKYQTNIYGAQN
+154 LKYQTNTFGAQN

-180 FTLSAYQ
+180 FTLSTYQ

-192 SMDLKFT
+192 SMNLKFT
-199 NFIDRA
+199 NYIDRA

-211 LTHLFNNDRGR
+211 LTHLFNDDRGR
-222 ISVFYKYN
+222 FSVFYKYN
-230 VTHPL
+230 ETHPL
-235 TSLANYAP
+235 TALANYAP

-254 LKGFRMG
+254 LKNFRMG

-289 IIKTRTHEGTA
+289 IIKTRTHEATA
-300 LLDYDFGN
+300 LLDYDLGN
-308 NLTLAVKAK
+308 NLSLAVKGK

-342 DNGEQFHGTIQ
+342 DNGDAFHGTIQ

-367 MLIAELQKKTANH
+367 LFVAELQKKTASH
-380 NWAFGVN
+380 DWAFGIN

-413 IYNGQ
+413 IYNGV
-418 EYANLNGSSE
+418 EYANLNGSTE

-433 ENKLAAYVTDTWR
+433 ENKLAAYVNDTWR
-446 VSPSFRMGYGARL
+446 ISRNFRMGYGARV
-459 ELFNIGVDYIGDSRF
+459 ELFNLGVDYIGDKRF
-474 TDFYIGAKYNDADGN
+474 GDFHIGANYTDAEGN
-489 QKTVATTHHTNTG
+489 KKTVGVSHHTNTG

-527 LQQYRHL
+527 LRQYRHL
-534 EAYSG
+534 EAYSD
-539 KTLPYY
+539 TSLPCY
-545 NHRPFILGRAGIFYN
+545 NNRPFILGRAGIFFN
-560 SKFVNLVSAFTYA
+560 SSFVNLVSAFTYA

-594 MVGASSGIQTM
+594 MVGASSGIETM

-618 FKFHAMFTYQN
+618 FTFHAMVTLQS

-645 FSDKIVTKQSKIII
+645 FSGKTVTKQSKLIV

-671 IWASFRYYSKQYA
+671 IWASFRYYGKQYA

-698 FAGASYKANKMLT
+698 FAGASYKASKMLT

-738 SQYAGTVMA
+738 SQYAGTIMA

>member
-1 MRNKH
+1 MNRRKL
-6 LLPLSL
+6 LLPSLLAVASIFPALSANADTL
-12 VATVALTVMPNTGL
+12 NKSVIALEDTTKT
-26 ANNMAND
+26 ASND
-33 GTNVNEANN
+33 HGV
-42 YTQLNNNAHLQ
+42 
-53 QRKDSVVEKGSDRGI
+53 
-68 MLNAKSTTEPRQ
+68 MLNAKNATEPRQ
-80 VEIGLPMNY
+80 VEIGLPMSY
-89 TAVMFNGLPS
+89 TAVSVDGLPA
-99 VFYFWPNTTS
+99 VYYYWPNTTS

-117 LAGQGLQNIST
+117 LARQGLQNIAT

-154 LKYQTNIYGAQN
+154 LKYQTNTFGAQN

-180 FTLSAYQ
+180 FTLSTYQ

-192 SMDLKFT
+192 SMNLKFT
-199 NFIDRA
+199 NYIDRA

-211 LTHLFNNDRGR
+211 LTHLFNDDRGR
-222 ISVFYKYN
+222 FSVFYKYN
-230 VTHPL
+230 ETHPL
-235 TSLANYAP
+235 TALANYAP

-254 LKGFRMG
+254 LKNFRMG

-274 RDVKTGELVTDNLYD
+274 RDVKTGKLVTDNLYD
-289 IIKTRTHEGTA
+289 IIKTRTHEATA
-300 LLDYDFGN
+300 LLDYDLGN
-308 NLTLAVKAK
+308 NLSLAVKGK

-342 DNGEQFHGTIQ
+342 DNGDAFHGTIQ

-367 MLIAELQKKTANH
+367 MLVAELQKKTASH
-380 NWAFGVN
+380 DWTFGIN
-387 ELYSNIDYARSTT
+387 ELYSNINYARSTT

-413 IYNGQ
+413 IYNGA
-418 EYANLNGSSE
+418 EYANLNGSTE

-433 ENKLAAYVTDTWR
+433 ENKLAAYVNDTWR
-446 VSPSFRMGYGARL
+446 VSRNFRMGYGARV
-459 ELFNIGVDYIGDSRF
+459 ELFNLGVDYIGDKRF
-474 TDFYIGAKYNDADGN
+474 SDFHIGANYTDAEGTK
-489 QKTVATTHHTNTG
+489 KTVGVSHHTNTG

-527 LQQYRHL
+527 LRQYRHL

-539 KTLPYY
+539 TSLPYY
-545 NHRPFILGRAGIFYN
+545 NNRPFILGRAGIFFN
-560 SKFVNLVSAFTYA
+560 SSFVNLVSAFTYA

-594 MVGASSGIQTM
+594 MVGASSGIETM

-618 FKFHAMFTYQN
+618 FTFHAMVTLQS

-645 FSDKIVTKQSKIII
+645 FSGKTVTKQSKLIV

-671 IWASFRYYSKQYA
+671 IWASFRYYGKQYA

-698 FAGASYKANKMLT
+698 FAGASYKASKMLT

-738 SQYAGTVMA
+738 SQYAGTIMA

>member
-1 MRNKH
+1 MKH
-6 LLPLSL
+6 KKLLLPSIL
-12 VATVALTVMPNTGL
+12 VAASLATTLPAHADTLLKAYVAV
-26 ANNMAND
+26 
-33 GTNVNEANN
+33 
-42 YTQLNNNAHLQ
+42 
-53 QRKDSVVEKGSDRGI
+53 KDSTKTEGNDHGV
-68 MLNAKSTTEPRQ
+68 MLNAKDATEPRQ
-80 VEIGLPMNY
+80 VEIGLPMSY
-89 TAVMFNGLPS
+89 TAVS
-99 VFYFWPNTTS
+99 VDGVPAVYYYWPNTTS

-140 DSYMERGGEKFKGK
+140 NSYMERGGEKFKGK
-154 LKYQTNIYGAQN
+154 VKYQTNTFGAQN
-166 FDLNLSGK
+166 FDMNLSGK

-180 FTLSAYQ
+180 FTLSTYQ

-192 SMDLKFT
+192 SMNLKFT
-199 NFIDRA
+199 NYIDRA

-211 LTHLFNNDRGR
+211 LTRLFNNDRGR
-222 ISVFYKYN
+222 FSVFYKYN

-235 TSLANYAP
+235 TALANYAP

-274 RDVKTGELVTDNLYD
+274 RDVKTGELVTNNLYD
-289 IIKTRTHEGTA
+289 IIKTRTHEATA

-342 DNGEQFHGTIQ
+342 DNGEVFHGTIQ

-367 MLIAELQKKTANH
+367 MFIAELQKKTASH
-380 NWAFGVN
+380 NWAFGIN

-413 IYNGQ
+413 VYNGK

-433 ENKLAAYVTDTWR
+433 ENKLAAYVNDTWR
-446 VSPSFRMGYGARL
+446 VSRNFRMGYGARL
-459 ELFNIGVDYIGDSRF
+459 ELFNVGVDYIGDGRF
-474 TDFYIGAKYNDADGN
+474 SDFYIGANYSDADGN
-489 QKTVATTHHTNTG
+489 SKTVGTTHHTNTG
-502 LNYAVSVSPTYNIT
+502 INYVVSVSPTYNIT
-516 HNFGLTGEINF
+516 SNFGLTGEINF

-560 SKFVNLVSAFTYA
+560 SSFVNLVSALTYA

-583 VMSENPNEDPV
+583 VMSDNPNEDPV
-594 MVGASSGIQTM
+594 MVGASSGIETM

-618 FKFHAMFTYQN
+618 FKFHAMLTLQS

-645 FSDKIVTKQSKIII
+645 FSDKTVTKQSKVII

-738 SQYAGTVMA
+738 SQYAGTIMA

>member
-1 MRNKH
+1 MNRKKL
-6 LLPLSL
+6 LLPSLLAVASIFPTLSANADTL
-12 VATVALTVMPNTGL
+12 NKSLIALEDTTKT
-26 ANNMAND
+26 ASND
-33 GTNVNEANN
+33 HGV
-42 YTQLNNNAHLQ
+42 
-53 QRKDSVVEKGSDRGI
+53 
-68 MLNAKSTTEPRQ
+68 MLNAKDATEPRQ
-80 VEIGLPMNY
+80 VEIGLPMSY
-89 TAVMFNGLPS
+89 TAVSVDGLPA
-99 VFYFWPNTTS
+99 VYYYWPNTTS

-117 LAGQGLQNIST
+117 LARQGLQNIAT

-154 LKYQTNIYGAQN
+154 LKYQTNTFGAQN

-180 FTLSAYQ
+180 FTLSTYQ

-192 SMDLKFT
+192 SMNLKFT
-199 NFIDRA
+199 NYIDRA

-211 LTHLFNNDRGR
+211 LTHLFNDDRGR
-222 ISVFYKYN
+222 FSVFYKYN
-230 VTHPL
+230 ETHPL
-235 TSLANYAP
+235 TALANYAP

-254 LKGFRMG
+254 LKNFRMG

-274 RDVKTGELVTDNLYD
+274 RNVKTGELVTDNLYD
-289 IIKTRTHEGTA
+289 IIKTRTHEATA
-300 LLDYDFGN
+300 LLDYDLGN
-308 NLTLAVKAK
+308 NLSLAVKGK

-342 DNGEQFHGTIQ
+342 DNGDAFHGTIQ

-367 MLIAELQKKTANH
+367 MLVAELQKKTASH
-380 NWAFGVN
+380 DWAFGIN

-413 IYNGQ
+413 IYNGV
-418 EYANLNGSSE
+418 EYANLNGSTE

-433 ENKLAAYVTDTWR
+433 ENKLAAYVNDTWC
-446 VSPSFRMGYGARL
+446 VSRNFRMGYGARV
-459 ELFNIGVDYIGDSRF
+459 ELFNLGVDYIGDKRF
-474 TDFYIGAKYNDADGN
+474 GDFHIGANYTDAEGN
-489 QKTVATTHHTNTG
+489 KKTVGVSHHTNTG

-527 LQQYRHL
+527 LRQYRHL

-539 KTLPYY
+539 TSLPYY
-545 NHRPFILGRAGIFYN
+545 NNRPFILGRAGIFFN
-560 SKFVNLVSAFTYA
+560 SSFVNLVSAFTYA

-594 MVGASSGIQTM
+594 MVGASSGIETM

-618 FKFHAMFTYQN
+618 FTFHAMVTLQS

-645 FSDKIVTKQSKIII
+645 FSGKTVTKQSKLIV

-671 IWASFRYYSKQYA
+671 IWASFRYYGKQYA

-698 FAGASYKANKMLT
+698 FAGASYKASKMLT

-738 SQYAGTVMA
+738 SQYAGTIMA

>member
-1 MRNKH
+1 MNRKKL
-6 LLPLSL
+6 LLPSLLAVASIFPTLSANADTL
-12 VATVALTVMPNTGL
+12 NKSVIALEDTTKT
-26 ANNMAND
+26 ASND
-33 GTNVNEANN
+33 HGV
-42 YTQLNNNAHLQ
+42 
-53 QRKDSVVEKGSDRGI
+53 
-68 MLNAKSTTEPRQ
+68 MLNAKDATEPRQ
-80 VEIGLPMNY
+80 VEIGLPMSY
-89 TAVMFNGLPS
+89 TAVSVDGLPA
-99 VFYFWPNTTS
+99 VYYYWPNTTS

-117 LAGQGLQNIST
+117 LARQGLQNIAT

-154 LKYQTNIYGAQN
+154 LKYQTNTFGAQN

-180 FTLSAYQ
+180 FTLSTYQ

-192 SMDLKFT
+192 SMNLKFT
-199 NFIDRA
+199 NYIDRA

-211 LTHLFNNDRGR
+211 LTHLFNDDRGR
-222 ISVFYKYN
+222 FSVFYKYN
-230 VTHPL
+230 ETHPL
-235 TSLANYAP
+235 TALANYAP

-254 LKGFRMG
+254 LKNFRMG

-274 RDVKTGELVTDNLYD
+274 RNVKTGELVTDNLYD
-289 IIKTRTHEGTA
+289 IIKTRTHEATA
-300 LLDYDFGN
+300 LLDYDLGN
-308 NLTLAVKAK
+308 NLLLAVKGK

-342 DNGEQFHGTIQ
+342 DNGDAFHGTIQ

-367 MLIAELQKKTANH
+367 MLVAELQKKTASH
-380 NWAFGVN
+380 DWAFGIN

-413 IYNGQ
+413 IYNGA
-418 EYANLNGSSE
+418 EYANLNGSTE

-433 ENKLAAYVTDTWR
+433 ENKLAAYVNDTWR
-446 VSPSFRMGYGARL
+446 VSRNFRMGYGARV
-459 ELFNIGVDYIGDSRF
+459 ELFNLGVDYIGDKRF
-474 TDFYIGAKYNDADGN
+474 GDFHIGANYTDAEGN
-489 QKTVATTHHTNTG
+489 KKTVGITHHTNTG

-527 LQQYRHL
+527 LRQYRRL

-539 KTLPYY
+539 TSLPYY
-545 NHRPFILGRAGIFYN
+545 NNRPFILGRAGIFFN
-560 SKFVNLVSAFTYA
+560 SSFVNLVSAFTYA

-594 MVGASSGIQTM
+594 MVGASSGIETM

-618 FKFHAMFTYQN
+618 FTFHAMVTLQS

-645 FSDKIVTKQSKIII
+645 FSGKTVTKQSKLIV

-671 IWASFRYYSKQYA
+671 IWASFRYYGKQYA

-698 FAGASYKANKMLT
+698 FAGASYKASKMLT

-738 SQYAGTVMA
+738 SQYAGTIMA

>member
-1 MRNKH
+1 MNRKKL
-6 LLPLSL
+6 LLPSLLAVASIFPTLSANADTL
-12 VATVALTVMPNTGL
+12 NKSVIALEDTTKT
-26 ANNMAND
+26 ASND
-33 GTNVNEANN
+33 HGV
-42 YTQLNNNAHLQ
+42 
-53 QRKDSVVEKGSDRGI
+53 
-68 MLNAKSTTEPRQ
+68 MLNAKDATEPRQ
-80 VEIGLPMNY
+80 VEIGLPMSY
-89 TAVMFNGLPS
+89 TAVSVDGLPA
-99 VFYFWPNTTS
+99 VYYYWPNTTS

-117 LAGQGLQNIST
+117 LARQGLQNIAT

-154 LKYQTNIYGAQN
+154 LKYQTNTFGAQN

-180 FTLSAYQ
+180 FTLSTYQ

-192 SMDLKFT
+192 SMNLKFT
-199 NFIDRA
+199 NYIDRA

-211 LTHLFNNDRGR
+211 LTHLFNDDRGR
-222 ISVFYKYN
+222 FSVFYKYN
-230 VTHPL
+230 ETHPL
-235 TSLANYAP
+235 TALANYAP

-254 LKGFRMG
+254 LKNFRMG

-274 RDVKTGELVTDNLYD
+274 RNVKTGELVTDNLYD
-289 IIKTRTHEGTA
+289 IIKTRTHEATA
-300 LLDYDFGN
+300 LLDYDLGN
-308 NLTLAVKAK
+308 NLSLAVKGK

-342 DNGEQFHGTIQ
+342 DNGDAFHGTIQ

-367 MLIAELQKKTANH
+367 MLVAELQKKTASH
-380 NWAFGVN
+380 DWAFGIN

-413 IYNGQ
+413 IYNGV

-433 ENKLAAYVTDTWR
+433 ENKLAAYVNDTWR
-446 VSPSFRMGYGARL
+446 VSRNFRMGYGARV
-459 ELFNIGVDYIGDSRF
+459 ELFNLGVDYISDKRF
-474 TDFYIGAKYNDADGN
+474 SDFHIGANYTDAEGN
-489 QKTVATTHHTNTG
+489 KKTVGVSHHTHTG

-527 LQQYRHL
+527 LRQYRHL

-539 KTLPYY
+539 TSLPYY
-545 NHRPFILGRAGIFYN
+545 NNRPFILGRAGIFFN
-560 SKFVNLVSAFTYA
+560 SSFVNLVSAFTYA

-583 VMSENPNEDPV
+583 VMSENPNENPV
-594 MVGASSGIQTM
+594 MVGASSGIETM

-618 FKFHAMFTYQN
+618 FTFHAMVTLQS

-645 FSDKIVTKQSKIII
+645 FSGKTVTKQSKLIV

-671 IWASFRYYSKQYA
+671 IWASFRYYGKQYA

-698 FAGASYKANKMLT
+698 FAGASYKASKMLT

-738 SQYAGTVMA
+738 SQYAGTIMA

>member
-1 MRNKH
+1 MKHNKL
-6 LLPLSL
+6 LLPTFL
-12 VATVALTVMPNTGL
+12 VAASLATTLPVHADTLLKAYAAVEDSTNTEG
-26 ANNMAND
+26 ND
-33 GTNVNEANN
+33 HGV
-42 YTQLNNNAHLQ
+42 
-53 QRKDSVVEKGSDRGI
+53 
-68 MLNAKSTTEPRQ
+68 MLNAKDATEPRQ
-80 VEIGLPMNY
+80 VEIGLPMSY
-89 TAVMFNGLPS
+89 TAVS
-99 VFYFWPNTTS
+99 VDGVPAVYYYWPNTTS

-154 LKYQTNIYGAQN
+154 VKYQTNTYGAQN
-166 FDLNLSGK
+166 FDMNLSGK

-180 FTLSAYQ
+180 FTLSTYQ

-199 NFIDRA
+199 NYIDRA

-211 LTHLFNNDRGR
+211 LTRLFNNDRGR
-222 ISVFYKYN
+222 FSVFYKYN

-235 TSLANYAP
+235 TTLANYAP

-261 RDSYLPVDGMMQY
+261 RDSYLPVDGTMQY
-274 RDVKTGELVTDNLYD
+274 RDVKTGELVTNNLYD
-289 IIKTRTHEGTA
+289 IIKTRTHEATA

-342 DNGEQFHGTIQ
+342 DNGDAFHGTIQ

-367 MLIAELQKKTANH
+367 MFIAELQKKTANH
-380 NWAFGVN
+380 NWAFGIN

-413 IYNGQ
+413 VYNGK

-433 ENKLAAYVTDTWR
+433 ENKLAAYVNDTWR
-446 VSPSFRMGYGARL
+446 VSRNFRMGYGARL
-459 ELFNIGVDYIGDSRF
+459 ELFNIGVDYIGDGRF
-474 TDFYIGAKYNDADGN
+474 SDFYIGANYSDADGN
-489 QKTVATTHHTNTG
+489 SKTVGTTHHTNTG
-502 LNYAVSVSPTYNIT
+502 LNYVVSVSPTYNIT
-516 HNFGLTGEINF
+516 SNFGLTGEINF

-560 SKFVNLVSAFTYA
+560 SSFVNLVSAFTYA

-583 VMSENPNEDPV
+583 VMSDNPNEDPV
-594 MVGASSGIQTM
+594 MVGASSGIETM

-618 FKFHAMFTYQN
+618 FKFHAMLTLQS

-645 FSDKIVTKQSKIII
+645 FSDKTVTKQSKMII

-738 SQYAGTVMA
+738 SQYAGTIMA

>member
-1 MRNKH
+1 MNRKKL
-6 LLPLSL
+6 LLPSLLAVASIFPTLSANADTL
-12 VATVALTVMPNTGL
+12 NKSVIALEDTTKT
-26 ANNMAND
+26 ASND
-33 GTNVNEANN
+33 HGV
-42 YTQLNNNAHLQ
+42 
-53 QRKDSVVEKGSDRGI
+53 
-68 MLNAKSTTEPRQ
+68 MLNAKDATEPRQ
-80 VEIGLPMNY
+80 VEIGLPMSY
-89 TAVMFNGLPS
+89 TAVSVDGLPA
-99 VFYFWPNTTS
+99 VYYYWPNTTS

-117 LAGQGLQNIST
+117 LARQGLQNIAT

-154 LKYQTNIYGAQN
+154 LKYQTNTFGAQN

-180 FTLSAYQ
+180 FTLSTYQ

-192 SMDLKFT
+192 SMNLKFT
-199 NFIDRA
+199 NYIDRA

-211 LTHLFNNDRGR
+211 LTHLFNDDRGR
-222 ISVFYKYN
+222 FSVFYKYN
-230 VTHPL
+230 ETHPL
-235 TSLANYAP
+235 TALANYAP

-254 LKGFRMG
+254 LKNFRMG

-274 RDVKTGELVTDNLYD
+274 RNVKTGELVTDNLYD
-289 IIKTRTHEGTA
+289 IIKTRTHEATA
-300 LLDYDFGN
+300 LLDYDLGN
-308 NLTLAVKAK
+308 NLSLAVKGK

-342 DNGEQFHGTIQ
+342 DNGDAFHGTIQ

-367 MLIAELQKKTANH
+367 LFVAELQKKTASH
-380 NWAFGVN
+380 DWAFGIN

-413 IYNGQ
+413 IYNGV
-418 EYANLNGSSE
+418 EYANLNGSTE

-433 ENKLAAYVTDTWR
+433 ENKLAAYVNDTWR
-446 VSPSFRMGYGARL
+446 VSRNFRMGYGARV
-459 ELFNIGVDYIGDSRF
+459 ELFNLGVDYIGDKRF
-474 TDFYIGAKYNDADGN
+474 SDFHIGANYTDAEGN
-489 QKTVATTHHTNTG
+489 KKTVGITHHTHTG

-527 LQQYRHL
+527 LRQYRHL

-539 KTLPYY
+539 TSLPYY
-545 NHRPFILGRAGIFYN
+545 NNRPFILGRAGIFFN
-560 SKFVNLVSAFTYA
+560 SSFVNLVSAFTYA

-594 MVGASSGIQTM
+594 MVGASSGIETM

-618 FKFHAMFTYQN
+618 FTFHAMVTLQS

-645 FSDKIVTKQSKIII
+645 FSGKTVTKQSKLIV

-671 IWASFRYYSKQYA
+671 IWASFRYYGKQYA

-698 FAGASYKANKMLT
+698 FAGASYKASKMLT

-738 SQYAGTVMA
+738 SQYAGTIMA

>member
-1 MRNKH
+1 MNRRKL
-6 LLPLSL
+6 LLPSLLAVASIFPTLSANADTL
-12 VATVALTVMPNTGL
+12 NKSVIALEDTTKT
-26 ANNMAND
+26 ASND
-33 GTNVNEANN
+33 HGV
-42 YTQLNNNAHLQ
+42 
-53 QRKDSVVEKGSDRGI
+53 
-68 MLNAKSTTEPRQ
+68 MLNAKDATEPRQ
-80 VEIGLPMNY
+80 VEIGLPMSY
-89 TAVMFNGLPS
+89 TAVSVDGLPA
-99 VFYFWPNTTS
+99 VYYYWPNTTS

-117 LAGQGLQNIST
+117 LARQGLQNIAT

-154 LKYQTNIYGAQN
+154 LKYQTNTFGAQN

-180 FTLSAYQ
+180 FTLSTYQ

-192 SMDLKFT
+192 SMNLKFT
-199 NFIDRA
+199 NYIDRA

-211 LTHLFNNDRGR
+211 LTHLFNDDRGR
-222 ISVFYKYN
+222 FSVFYKYN
-230 VTHPL
+230 ETHPL
-235 TSLANYAP
+235 TALANYAP

-254 LKGFRMG
+254 LKNFRMG

-274 RDVKTGELVTDNLYD
+274 RDVKTGKLVTDNLYD
-289 IIKTRTHEGTA
+289 IIKTRTHEATA
-300 LLDYDFGN
+300 LLDYDLGN
-308 NLTLAVKAK
+308 NLSLAVKGK

-342 DNGEQFHGTIQ
+342 DNGDAFHGTIQ

-367 MLIAELQKKTANH
+367 MLVAELQKKTASH
-380 NWAFGVN
+380 DWAFGIN

-413 IYNGQ
+413 IYNGV

-433 ENKLAAYVTDTWR
+433 ENKLAAYVNDTWR
-446 VSPSFRMGYGARL
+446 VSRNFRMGYGARV
-459 ELFNIGVDYIGDSRF
+459 ELFNLGVDYIGDKRF
-474 TDFYIGAKYNDADGN
+474 SDFHIGANYTDAEGTK
-489 QKTVATTHHTNTG
+489 KTVGVSHHTNTG

-527 LQQYRHL
+527 LRQYRHL

-539 KTLPYY
+539 TSLPYY
-545 NHRPFILGRAGIFYN
+545 NNRPFILGRAGIFFN
-560 SKFVNLVSAFTYA
+560 SSFVNLVSAFTYA

-594 MVGASSGIQTM
+594 MVGASSGIETM

-618 FKFHAMFTYQN
+618 FTFHAMVTLQS

-645 FSDKIVTKQSKIII
+645 FSGKTVTKQSKLIV

-671 IWASFRYYSKQYA
+671 IWASFRYYGKQYA

-698 FAGASYKANKMLT
+698 FAGASYKASKMLT

-738 SQYAGTVMA
+738 SQYAGTIMA

>member
-1 MRNKH
+1 MNRKKL
-6 LLPLSL
+6 LLPSLLAVASIFPTLSANADTL
-12 VATVALTVMPNTGL
+12 NKSVIALEDTTKT
-26 ANNMAND
+26 ASND
-33 GTNVNEANN
+33 HGV
-42 YTQLNNNAHLQ
+42 
-53 QRKDSVVEKGSDRGI
+53 
-68 MLNAKSTTEPRQ
+68 MLNAKDATEPRQ
-80 VEIGLPMNY
+80 VEIGLPMSY
-89 TAVMFNGLPS
+89 TAVSVDGLPA
-99 VFYFWPNTTS
+99 VYYYWPNTTS

-117 LAGQGLQNIST
+117 LARQGLQNIAT

-154 LKYQTNIYGAQN
+154 LKYQTNTFGAQN

-180 FTLSAYQ
+180 FTLSTYQ

-192 SMDLKFT
+192 SMNLKFT
-199 NFIDRA
+199 NYIDRA

-211 LTHLFNNDRGR
+211 LTHLFNDDRGR
-222 ISVFYKYN
+222 FSVFYKYN
-230 VTHPL
+230 ETHPL
-235 TSLANYAP
+235 TALANYAP

-254 LKGFRMG
+254 LKNFRMG

-274 RDVKTGELVTDNLYD
+274 RDVKTGKLVTDNLYD
-289 IIKTRTHEGTA
+289 IIKTRTHEATA
-300 LLDYDFGN
+300 LLDYDLGN
-308 NLTLAVKAK
+308 NLSLAVKGK

-342 DNGEQFHGTIQ
+342 DNGDAFHGTIQ

-367 MLIAELQKKTANH
+367 MLVAELQKKTASH
-380 NWAFGVN
+380 DWAFGIN

-413 IYNGQ
+413 IYNGA

-433 ENKLAAYVTDTWR
+433 ENKLAAYVNDTWR
-446 VSPSFRMGYGARL
+446 VSRNFRMGYGARV
-459 ELFNIGVDYIGDSRF
+459 ELFNLGVDYIGDKRF
-474 TDFYIGAKYNDADGN
+474 SDFHIGANYTDAEGSK
-489 QKTVATTHHTNTG
+489 KTVGVSHHTNTG

-527 LQQYRHL
+527 LRQYRHL

-539 KTLPYY
+539 TSLPYY
-545 NHRPFILGRAGIFYN
+545 NNRPFILGRAGIFFN
-560 SKFVNLVSAFTYA
+560 SSFVNLVSAFTYA

-594 MVGASSGIQTM
+594 MVGASSGIETM
-605 GWTTDAMFTPFKG
+605 GWTTDAMFTLFKG
-618 FKFHAMFTYQN
+618 FTFHAMVTLQS

-645 FSDKIVTKQSKIII
+645 FSGKTVTKQSKLIV

-671 IWASFRYYSKQYA
+671 IWASFRYYGKQYA

-698 FAGASYKANKMLT
+698 FAGASYKASKMLT

-738 SQYAGTVMA
+738 SQYAGTIMA

>member
-1 MRNKH
+1 MNRKKL
-6 LLPLSL
+6 LLPSLLAVASIFPTLSANADTL
-12 VATVALTVMPNTGL
+12 NKSVIALEDTTKT
-26 ANNMAND
+26 ASND
-33 GTNVNEANN
+33 HGV
-42 YTQLNNNAHLQ
+42 
-53 QRKDSVVEKGSDRGI
+53 
-68 MLNAKSTTEPRQ
+68 MLNAKDATEPRQ
-80 VEIGLPMNY
+80 VEIGLPMSY
-89 TAVMFNGLPS
+89 TAVSVDGLPA
-99 VFYFWPNTTS
+99 VYYYWPNTTS

-117 LAGQGLQNIST
+117 LARQGLQNIAT

-154 LKYQTNIYGAQN
+154 LKYQTNTFGAQN

-180 FTLSAYQ
+180 FTLSTYQ

-192 SMDLKFT
+192 SMNLKFT
-199 NFIDRA
+199 NYIDRA

-211 LTHLFNNDRGR
+211 LTHLFNDDRGR
-222 ISVFYKYN
+222 FSVFYKYN
-230 VTHPL
+230 ETHPL
-235 TSLANYAP
+235 TALANYAP

-254 LKGFRMG
+254 LKNFRMG

-274 RDVKTGELVTDNLYD
+274 RNVKTGELVTDNLYD
-289 IIKTRTHEGTA
+289 IIKTRTHEATA
-300 LLDYDFGN
+300 LLDYDLGN
-308 NLTLAVKAK
+308 NLSLAVKGK

-342 DNGEQFHGTIQ
+342 DNGDAFHGTIQ

-367 MLIAELQKKTANH
+367 MLVAELQKKTASH
-380 NWAFGVN
+380 DWAFGIN
-387 ELYSNIDYARSTT
+387 ELYSHIDYARSTT

-413 IYNGQ
+413 IYNGV
-418 EYANLNGSSE
+418 EYANLNGSTE

-433 ENKLAAYVTDTWR
+433 ENKLAAYVNDTWR
-446 VSPSFRMGYGARL
+446 VSRNFRMGYGARV
-459 ELFNIGVDYIGDSRF
+459 ELFNLGVDYIGDKRF
-474 TDFYIGAKYNDADGN
+474 GDFHIGANYTDAEGTK
-489 QKTVATTHHTNTG
+489 KTVGITHHTNTG

-527 LQQYRHL
+527 LRQYRHL

-539 KTLPYY
+539 TSLPYY
-545 NHRPFILGRAGIFYN
+545 NNRPFILGRAGIFFN
-560 SKFVNLVSAFTYA
+560 SSFVNLVSAFTYA

-594 MVGASSGIQTM
+594 MVGASSGIETM

-618 FKFHAMFTYQN
+618 FTFHAMVTLQS

-645 FSDKIVTKQSKIII
+645 FSGKTVTKQSKLIV

-671 IWASFRYYSKQYA
+671 IWASFRYYGKQYA

-698 FAGASYKANKMLT
+698 FAGASYKASKMLT

-738 SQYAGTVMA
+738 SQYAGTIMA

>member
-1 MRNKH
+1 MNRKKL
-6 LLPLSL
+6 LLPSLLAVASIFPTLSANADTL
-12 VATVALTVMPNTGL
+12 NKSVIALEDTTKTPS
-26 ANNMAND
+26 ND
-33 GTNVNEANN
+33 HGV
-42 YTQLNNNAHLQ
+42 
-53 QRKDSVVEKGSDRGI
+53 
-68 MLNAKSTTEPRQ
+68 MLNAKDATEPRQ
-80 VEIGLPMNY
+80 VEIGLPMSY
-89 TAVMFNGLPS
+89 TAVSVDGLPA
-99 VFYFWPNTTS
+99 VYYYWPNTTS

-117 LAGQGLQNIST
+117 LARQGLQNIAT

-154 LKYQTNIYGAQN
+154 LKYQTNTFGAQN

-180 FTLSAYQ
+180 FTLSTYQ

-192 SMDLKFT
+192 SMNLKFT
-199 NFIDRA
+199 NYIDRA

-211 LTHLFNNDRGR
+211 LTHLFNDDRGR
-222 ISVFYKYN
+222 FSVFYKYN
-230 VTHPL
+230 ETHPL
-235 TSLANYAP
+235 TALANYAP

-254 LKGFRMG
+254 LKNFRMG

-274 RDVKTGELVTDNLYD
+274 RDVKTGKLVTDNLYD
-289 IIKTRTHEGTA
+289 IIKTRTHEATA
-300 LLDYDFGN
+300 LLDYDLGN
-308 NLTLAVKAK
+308 NLSLAVKGK

-342 DNGEQFHGTIQ
+342 DNGEAFHGTIQ

-367 MLIAELQKKTANH
+367 MLVAELQKKTASH
-380 NWAFGVN
+380 DWAFGIN

-413 IYNGQ
+413 IYNGA
-418 EYANLNGSSE
+418 EYANLNGSTE

-433 ENKLAAYVTDTWR
+433 ENKLAAYVNDTWR
-446 VSPSFRMGYGARL
+446 VSRNFRMGYGARV
-459 ELFNIGVDYIGDSRF
+459 ELFNLGVDYIGDKRF
-474 TDFYIGAKYNDADGN
+474 SDFHIGANYTDAEGN
-489 QKTVATTHHTNTG
+489 KKTVGTTHHTNTG

-527 LQQYRHL
+527 LRQYRHL

-539 KTLPYY
+539 TSLPYY
-545 NHRPFILGRAGIFYN
+545 NNRPFILGRAGIFFN
-560 SKFVNLVSAFTYA
+560 SSLVNLVSAFTYA

-594 MVGASSGIQTM
+594 MVGASSGIETM

-618 FKFHAMFTYQN
+618 FTFHAMVTLQS

-645 FSDKIVTKQSKIII
+645 FSGKIVTKQSKIIV
-659 ELDPNYTYDRFN
+659 ELDPNYTFDRFN
-671 IWASFRYYSKQYA
+671 IWASFRYYGKQYA

-698 FAGASYKANKMLT
+698 FAGASYKASKMLT

-738 SQYAGTVMA
+738 SQYAGTIMA

>member
-1 MRNKH
+1 MNRRKL
-6 LLPLSL
+6 LLPSLLAVASIFPTLSANADTL
-12 VATVALTVMPNTGL
+12 NKSVIALEDTTKT
-26 ANNMAND
+26 ASND
-33 GTNVNEANN
+33 HGV
-42 YTQLNNNAHLQ
+42 
-53 QRKDSVVEKGSDRGI
+53 
-68 MLNAKSTTEPRQ
+68 MLNAKDATEPRQ
-80 VEIGLPMNY
+80 VEIGLPMSY
-89 TAVMFNGLPS
+89 TAVSVDGLPA
-99 VFYFWPNTTS
+99 VYYYWPNTTS

-117 LAGQGLQNIST
+117 LARQGLQNIAT

-154 LKYQTNIYGAQN
+154 LKYQTNTFGAQN

-180 FTLSAYQ
+180 FTLSTYQ

-192 SMDLKFT
+192 SMNLKFT
-199 NFIDRA
+199 NYIDRA

-211 LTHLFNNDRGR
+211 LTHLFNDDRGR
-222 ISVFYKYN
+222 FSVFYKYN
-230 VTHPL
+230 ETHPL
-235 TSLANYAP
+235 TALANYAP

-254 LKGFRMG
+254 LKNFRMG

-274 RDVKTGELVTDNLYD
+274 RDVKTGKLVTDNLYD
-289 IIKTRTHEGTA
+289 IIKTRTHEATA
-300 LLDYDFGN
+300 LLDYDLGN
-308 NLTLAVKAK
+308 NLSLAVKGK

-342 DNGEQFHGTIQ
+342 DNGDAFHGTIQ

-367 MLIAELQKKTANH
+367 MLVAELQKKTASH
-380 NWAFGVN
+380 DWAFGIN
-387 ELYSNIDYARSTT
+387 ELYSHIDYARSTT

-413 IYNGQ
+413 IYNGV

-433 ENKLAAYVTDTWR
+433 ENKLAAYVNDTWR
-446 VSPSFRMGYGARL
+446 VSRNFRMGYGARV
-459 ELFNIGVDYIGDSRF
+459 ELFNLGVDYISDKRFGDF
-474 TDFYIGAKYNDADGN
+474 HIGANYTDAEGN
-489 QKTVATTHHTNTG
+489 KKTVGVSHHTNTG

-527 LQQYRHL
+527 LRQYRHL

-539 KTLPYY
+539 TSLPYY
-545 NHRPFILGRAGIFYN
+545 NNRPFILGRAGIFFN
-560 SKFVNLVSAFTYA
+560 SSFVNLVSAFTYA

-594 MVGASSGIQTM
+594 MVGASSGIETM

-618 FKFHAMFTYQN
+618 FTFHAMVTLQS

-645 FSDKIVTKQSKIII
+645 FSGKTVTKQSKLIV

-671 IWASFRYYSKQYA
+671 IWASFRYYGKQYA

-698 FAGASYKANKMLT
+698 FAGASYKASKMLT

-738 SQYAGTVMA
+738 SQYAGTIMA

>member
-1 MRNKH
+1 MNRRKL
-6 LLPLSL
+6 LLPSLLAVASIFPTLSANADTL
-12 VATVALTVMPNTGL
+12 NKSVIALEDTTKT
-26 ANNMAND
+26 ASND
-33 GTNVNEANN
+33 HGV
-42 YTQLNNNAHLQ
+42 
-53 QRKDSVVEKGSDRGI
+53 
-68 MLNAKSTTEPRQ
+68 MLNAKDATEPRQ
-80 VEIGLPMNY
+80 VEIGLPMSY
-89 TAVMFNGLPS
+89 TAVSVDGLPA
-99 VFYFWPNTTS
+99 VYYYWPNTTS

-117 LAGQGLQNIST
+117 LARQGLQNIAT

-154 LKYQTNIYGAQN
+154 LKYQTNTFGAQN

-180 FTLSAYQ
+180 FTLSTYQ

-192 SMDLKFT
+192 SMNLKFT
-199 NFIDRA
+199 NYIDRA

-211 LTHLFNNDRGR
+211 LTHLFNDDRGR
-222 ISVFYKYN
+222 FSVFYKYN
-230 VTHPL
+230 ETHPL
-235 TSLANYAP
+235 TALANYAP

-254 LKGFRMG
+254 LKNFRMG

-289 IIKTRTHEGTA
+289 IIKTRTHEATA
-300 LLDYDFGN
+300 LLDYDLGN
-308 NLTLAVKAK
+308 NLSLAVKGK

-342 DNGEQFHGTIQ
+342 DNGDAFHGTIQ

-367 MLIAELQKKTANH
+367 LFVAELQKKTASH
-380 NWAFGVN
+380 DWAFGIN

-413 IYNGQ
+413 IYNGV
-418 EYANLNGSSE
+418 EYANLNGSTE

-433 ENKLAAYVTDTWR
+433 ENKLAAYVNDTWR
-446 VSPSFRMGYGARL
+446 ISHNFRMGYGARV
-459 ELFNIGVDYIGDSRF
+459 ELFSLGVDYIGDKRF
-474 TDFYIGAKYNDADGN
+474 GDFHIGANYTDAEGN
-489 QKTVATTHHTNTG
+489 KKTVGITHHTNTG

-527 LQQYRHL
+527 LRQYRHL

-539 KTLPYY
+539 TSLPYY
-545 NHRPFILGRAGIFYN
+545 NNRPFILGRAGIFFN
-560 SKFVNLVSAFTYA
+560 SSFVNLVSAFTYA

-594 MVGASSGIQTM
+594 MVGASSGIETM

-618 FKFHAMFTYQN
+618 FTFHAMVTLQS

-645 FSDKIVTKQSKIII
+645 FSGKTVTKQSKLIV

-671 IWASFRYYSKQYA
+671 IWASFRYYGKQYA

-698 FAGASYKANKMLT
+698 FAGASYKASKMLT

-738 SQYAGTVMA
+738 SQYAGTIMA

>member
-1 MRNKH
+1 MKHNKL
-6 LLPLSL
+6 LLPTFL
-12 VATVALTVMPNTGL
+12 VAASL
-26 ANNMAND
+26 ATTLPVHADTLLKAYAAVEDSTKTEGND
-33 GTNVNEANN
+33 HGV
-42 YTQLNNNAHLQ
+42 
-53 QRKDSVVEKGSDRGI
+53 
-68 MLNAKSTTEPRQ
+68 MLNAKDATEPRH
-80 VEIGLPMNY
+80 VEIGLPMSY
-89 TAVMFNGLPS
+89 TAVS
-99 VFYFWPNTTS
+99 VDGVPAVYYYWPNTTS

-154 LKYQTNIYGAQN
+154 VKYQTNTYGAQN
-166 FDLNLSGK
+166 FDMNLSGK

-180 FTLSAYQ
+180 FTLSTYQ

-199 NFIDRA
+199 NYIDRA

-211 LTHLFNNDRGR
+211 LTRLFNNDRGR
-222 ISVFYKYN
+222 FSVFYKYN

-235 TSLANYAP
+235 TTLANYAP

-254 LKGFRMG
+254 LNGFRMG
-261 RDSYLPVDGMMQY
+261 RDSYLPVDGTMQY
-274 RDVKTGELVTDNLYD
+274 RDVKTGELVTNNLYD
-289 IIKTRTHEGTA
+289 IIKTRTHEATA

-342 DNGEQFHGTIQ
+342 DNGDAFHGTIQ

-367 MLIAELQKKTANH
+367 MFIAELQKKTANH
-380 NWAFGVN
+380 NWAFGIN

-413 IYNGQ
+413 VYNGK

-433 ENKLAAYVTDTWR
+433 ENKLAAYVNDTWR
-446 VSPSFRMGYGARL
+446 VSRNFRMGYGARL
-459 ELFNIGVDYIGDSRF
+459 ELFNIGVDYIGDGRF
-474 TDFYIGAKYNDADGN
+474 SDFYIGANYSDADGN
-489 QKTVATTHHTNTG
+489 SKTVGTTHHTNTG
-502 LNYAVSVSPTYNIT
+502 LNYVVSVSPTYNIT
-516 HNFGLTGEINF
+516 SNFGLTGEINF

-560 SKFVNLVSAFTYA
+560 SSFVNLVSAFTYA

-583 VMSENPNEDPV
+583 VMSDNHNEDPV
-594 MVGASSGIQTM
+594 MVGASSGIETM

-618 FKFHAMFTYQN
+618 FKFHAMLTLQS

-645 FSDKIVTKQSKIII
+645 FSDKTVTKQSKMII

-738 SQYAGTVMA
+738 SQYAGTIMA

>member
-1 MRNKH
+1 MNRRKL
-6 LLPLSL
+6 LLPSLLAVASIFPTLSANADTL
-12 VATVALTVMPNTGL
+12 NKSVIALEDTTKT
-26 ANNMAND
+26 ASND
-33 GTNVNEANN
+33 HGV
-42 YTQLNNNAHLQ
+42 
-53 QRKDSVVEKGSDRGI
+53 
-68 MLNAKSTTEPRQ
+68 MLNAKDATEPRQ
-80 VEIGLPMNY
+80 VEIGLPMSY
-89 TAVMFNGLPS
+89 TAVSVDGLPA
-99 VFYFWPNTTS
+99 VYYYWPNTTS

-117 LAGQGLQNIST
+117 LARQGLQNIAT

-154 LKYQTNIYGAQN
+154 LKYQTNTFGAQN

-180 FTLSAYQ
+180 FTLSTYQ

-192 SMDLKFT
+192 SMNLKFT
-199 NFIDRA
+199 NYIDRA

-211 LTHLFNNDRGR
+211 LTHLFNDDRGR
-222 ISVFYKYN
+222 FSVFYKYN
-230 VTHPL
+230 ETHPL
-235 TSLANYAP
+235 TALANYAP

-254 LKGFRMG
+254 LKNFRMG

-274 RDVKTGELVTDNLYD
+274 RDVKTGKLVTDNLYD
-289 IIKTRTHEGTA
+289 IIKTRTHEATA
-300 LLDYDFGN
+300 LLDYDLGN
-308 NLTLAVKAK
+308 NLSLAVKGK

-342 DNGEQFHGTIQ
+342 DNGDAFHGTIQ

-367 MLIAELQKKTANH
+367 MLVAELQKKTASH
-380 NWAFGVN
+380 DWAFGIN

-413 IYNGQ
+413 IYNGA
-418 EYANLNGSSE
+418 EYANLNGSTE

-433 ENKLAAYVTDTWR
+433 ENKLAVYVNDTWR
-446 VSPSFRMGYGARL
+446 VSRNFRMGYGARV
-459 ELFNIGVDYIGDSRF
+459 ELFNLGVDYIGDKRF
-474 TDFYIGAKYNDADGN
+474 SDFHIGANYTDAEGTK
-489 QKTVATTHHTNTG
+489 KTVGVSHHTNTG

-527 LQQYRHL
+527 LRQYRHL

-539 KTLPYY
+539 TSLPYY
-545 NHRPFILGRAGIFYN
+545 NNRPFILGRAGIFFN
-560 SKFVNLVSAFTYA
+560 SSFVNLVSAFTYA

-594 MVGASSGIQTM
+594 MVGASSGIETM

-618 FKFHAMFTYQN
+618 FTFHAMVTLQS

-645 FSDKIVTKQSKIII
+645 FSGKTVTKQSKLIV

-671 IWASFRYYSKQYA
+671 IWASFRYYGKQYA

-698 FAGASYKANKMLT
+698 FAGASYKASKMLT

-738 SQYAGTVMA
+738 SQYAGTIMA

>member
-1 MRNKH
+1 MNRKKL
-6 LLPLSL
+6 LLPSLLAVASIFPTLSANADTL
-12 VATVALTVMPNTGL
+12 NKSVIALEDTTKT
-26 ANNMAND
+26 ASND
-33 GTNVNEANN
+33 HGV
-42 YTQLNNNAHLQ
+42 
-53 QRKDSVVEKGSDRGI
+53 
-68 MLNAKSTTEPRQ
+68 MLNAKDATEPRQ
-80 VEIGLPMNY
+80 VEIGLPMSY
-89 TAVMFNGLPS
+89 TAVSVDGLPA
-99 VFYFWPNTTS
+99 VYYYWPNTTS

-117 LAGQGLQNIST
+117 LARQGLQNIAT

-154 LKYQTNIYGAQN
+154 LKYQTNTFGAQN

-180 FTLSAYQ
+180 FTLSTYQ

-192 SMDLKFT
+192 SMNLKFT
-199 NFIDRA
+199 NYIDRA

-211 LTHLFNNDRGR
+211 LTHLFNDDRGR
-222 ISVFYKYN
+222 FSVFYKYN
-230 VTHPL
+230 ETHPL
-235 TSLANYAP
+235 TALANYAP

-254 LKGFRMG
+254 LKNFRMG

-274 RDVKTGELVTDNLYD
+274 RNVKTGELVTDNLYD
-289 IIKTRTHEGTA
+289 IIKTRTHEATA
-300 LLDYDFGN
+300 LLDYDLGN
-308 NLTLAVKAK
+308 NLSLAVKGK

-342 DNGEQFHGTIQ
+342 DNGEAFHGTVQ

-367 MLIAELQKKTANH
+367 LFVAELQKKTASH
-380 NWAFGVN
+380 DWAFGIN

-413 IYNGQ
+413 IYNGV

-433 ENKLAAYVTDTWR
+433 ENKLAAYVNDTWR
-446 VSPSFRMGYGARL
+446 VSRNFRMGYGARV
-459 ELFNIGVDYIGDSRF
+459 ELFNLGVDYIGDKRF
-474 TDFYIGAKYNDADGN
+474 GDFHIGANYTDAEGN
-489 QKTVATTHHTNTG
+489 KKTVGVSHHTNTG

-527 LQQYRHL
+527 LRQYRHL

-539 KTLPYY
+539 TSLPYY
-545 NHRPFILGRAGIFYN
+545 NNRPFILGRAGIFFN
-560 SKFVNLVSAFTYA
+560 SSFVNLVSAFTYA

-594 MVGASSGIQTM
+594 MVGASSGIETM

-618 FKFHAMFTYQN
+618 FTFHAMVTLQS

-645 FSDKIVTKQSKIII
+645 FSGKTVTKQSKLIV

-671 IWASFRYYSKQYA
+671 IWASFRYYGKQYA

-698 FAGASYKANKMLT
+698 FAGASYKASKMLT

-738 SQYAGTVMA
+738 SQYAGTIMA